1 MSTLSKVD
9 PSTLG
14 WVKAEIDET
23 LKQARL
29 ALETY
34 TENTAD
40 ESKLRFCATYLHQ
53 VLGTL
58 QMVELDGAALLARET
73 EALAESV
80 LSGKTAPE
88 APVIET
94 LIRGILTLPDY
105 LARLQ
110 AGQPD
115 APLRFLP
122 LLNELRDLRGAEPLN
137 QLDLFQPDLD
147 VRPPRV
153 ENAAARLSEP
163 DYAVTTRSL
172 RPAFQAILLNWLR
185 DTGNRRYLDELSTL
199 IERLQQQA
207 PQSLIEQLF
216 WVSRGYLDA
225 LASGAVAINNDRKR
239 LLARLEQQLKK
250 IAIGSDR
257 SLLRNTSEALV
268 KSMLFEVGQAHSATR
283 YAAEVRRAFALGALL
298 PGGEEDYGMPTPE
311 AMQSVAEALNKVI
324 EQAQDLLSTYFEQGD
339 VATLE
344 PLITLLHRMS
354 ATLEMLNVDVLKA
367 LVDEIAG
374 LCQQLQRGE
383 LERSESLSLPMA
395 GALLLL
401 ENSTRDIQAIGSG
414 WKQQVGETIASL
426 RQRRAGEP
434 GGDMAGIEIS
444 DTSLTDSEFKQLVAA
459 VGGEIRINLGKIEE
473 ALETFAAAPDQTG
486 LLDSVPQHLSQ
497 IQGAL
502 QILGQERAADL
513 VVGANQ
519 HVQSMRDGRMGAD
532 NAILDALAVAVGTIG
547 AYIEGLER
555 DRPNLEALL
564 VSAQNDL
571 TAALTGKRPGSGN
584 PEALLAG
591 IETNLTTWFADH
603 ADRAALSAMKQDL
616 RDIAWLA
623 DSQKQERLGKLC
635 GQMISLLDMVES
647 GDVPAEAEN
656 TLRQSFDALATLAR
670 TQLHA
675 QELARALPRA
685 SSKDKAE
692 AVVAT
697 APAASATPVRNAA
710 IEVEGD
716 DDIIQIFI
724 EDAREMI
731 ALINKTL
738 PDWRADASNRDAL
751 LDLRRAFHTL
761 KGSGR
766 MVGASD
772 IAEFAWSVENMLNK
786 VREGK
791 VAPGETMFDLLH
803 KARDV
808 LPEMVV
814 QLEGG
819 PAPDADVAAL
829 RAMADALAENRP
841 VDAAAL
847 TASAT
852 PRAPDEIPAPA
863 AAPSAASVV
872 AVEELP
878 QLDATL
884 LQIFS
889 NETRGHTESVRSE
902 IEKCREGGIGCQVS
916 ESLVRAAHTL
926 QGSARAVGLKP
937 MAEASAEIEKLLH
950 ACQAHQHP
958 LDDTA
963 SALFERLITA
973 VELLID
979 CLSRGDTRATGLLSE
994 FSSVT
999 QGAHELQTHLAGVE
1013 AGAAPAKP
1021 RAAENVALHPAAP
1034 MPAVAVV
1041 APASTPPPAQNTSE
1055 TVEENLDPEL
1065 LEIFLEEASDIMAA
1079 IEESLT
1085 KWRGNRTDKTSVAEL
1100 KRQLHTLKGGARMAG
1115 AMVMG
1120 NLGHHTESL
1129 LGEIENGRV
1138 NADSGL
1144 MDLMDEVHDALVT
1157 MIDQMQ
1163 DHKPVSTFA
1172 KTSARVLALLGHAPS
1187 VAETP
1192 AAAVEAEA
1200 ATMVEP
1206 PEPEVPVV
1214 KTAPVASVASAV
1226 PAVKHDA
1233 LDVHGDRRLETH
1245 IDRRADGAAAA
1256 AAVPTDVH
1264 AVPPILGMTIGED
1277 SVMAESEAPDAQNN
1291 RRAAAEID
1299 RRGQIRVRTSLLNNL
1314 VNFAGEVSISRSRM
1328 EQQIFGLR
1336 DNLAELNRNTTRF
1349 RDQIRDL
1356 EIQSESQILARA
1368 QEAASQ
1374 LGEDFD
1380 PLELDRF
1387 SRLQTLSRSLAESL
1401 HDLFTIRS
1409 NLENYA
1415 SQAETVL
1422 QQQARINTELQEG
1435 LMRTRMISFATQGA
1449 RLRHIVRQ
1457 TGRELGKRVD
1467 LELVGAE
1474 VEVDRTVLDRMIG
1487 PFEHMIRNAVDH
1499 GLEDEAERKHAGKP
1513 ETGRIRI
1520 QASHEGSEIVIRF
1533 ADDGAGLDIAAIRR
1547 KAIERGLMNSSTN
1560 LSDDELIQFILVAG
1574 FSTAGTVTQ
1583 LSGRGVGMDVVHNEV
1598 KQLGGSITVDTRR
1611 GVGTTFIIRLPL
1623 TLSISQALMVRVS
1636 EQLYAIP
1643 LSSVVNILEV
1653 PVDQLNSIQ
1662 MGRRPLLNWQD
1673 QVYPFMHL
1681 AVRLGISPQP
1691 PNGRKVPVLL
1701 GRSGGRQ
1708 VAIQVD
1714 GLAGTREVVIKP
1726 LGPQLAGI
1734 EGLGGATILGDGSVV
1749 LILDVPGLWLTE
1761 EGMHVVRGLH
1771 AETDVTI
1778 PDVADTSPEMVAE
1791 VSVPAPA
1798 RRNAIVMVVDDSI
1811 TVRKVTQR
1819 HLQKR
1824 GIDVLLAKDG
1834 VDAVDQLRDQVPD
1847 VMLVDIEMPR
1857 MDGYELTSRV
1867 RSDSRLKQ
1875 VPIIMITSRAGDKH
1889 RDKALALGV
1898 NEYMTKPYQ
1907 EEELFAR
1914 INSLLPAHLAS

>member
-40 ESKLRFCATYLHQ
+40 ESKLRFCTTYLHQ

-80 LSGKTAPE
+80 LSGKIAPD

-110 AGQPD
+110 FGQPD
-115 APLRFLP
+115 APLRLLP
-122 LLNELRDLRGAEPLN
+122 LLNELRAMRGAEALN

-147 VRPPRV
+147 VRPPQM
-153 ENAAARLSEP
+153 ENAAAKLSEV
-163 DYAVTTRSL
+163 DYALATRSL

-185 DTGNRRYLDELSTL
+185 DTGNRRYLDELSSL

-207 PQSLIEQLF
+207 PLSPVEQLF

-239 LLARLEQQLKK
+239 LLARLERQLTK
-250 IAIGSDR
+250 ISTSSDR
-257 SLLRNTSEALV
+257 SLLRNTAEALT
-268 KSMLFEVGQAHSATR
+268 KSMLFEVGLAHSATR
-283 YAAEVRRAFALGALL
+283 HAAEVRRAFALDVLL
-298 PGGEEDYGMPTPE
+298 PAGEEDYGVPTPE
-311 AMQSVAEALNKVI
+311 AMQSVAEALNKEI
-324 EQAQDLLSTYFEQGD
+324 EQSQDLLSTYFENGD
-339 VATLE
+339 PATLE

-354 ATLEMLNVDVLKA
+354 ATLEMLNVEVLKA

-401 ENSTRDIQAIGSG
+401 ENSTRDIKTPGLS
-414 WKQQVGETIASL
+414 WKKQVDETIAGL
-426 RQRRAGEP
+426 RQRRAGES
-434 GGDMAGIEIS
+434 GADMAGIEIS
-444 DTSLTDSEFKQLVAA
+444 DASLSDSEFKQLVAA
-459 VGGEIRINLGKIEE
+459 VGGEIRVNLGKIEE
-473 ALETFAAAPDQTG
+473 ALETFAAAPEQTG
-486 LLDSVPQHLSQ
+486 LLDPVPQSLNQ

-502 QILGQERAADL
+502 QILGQDRAADL
-513 VVGANQ
+513 VVSANQ
-519 HVQSMRDGRMGAD
+519 HVQNMRDGRMAAD
-532 NAILDALAVAVGTIG
+532 NAILDALAVAVGTVG

-555 DRPNLEALL
+555 DRPNLESLL
-564 VSAQNDL
+564 VSAHNDL
-571 TAALTGKRPGSGN
+571 AAALTGKRPDSGN
-584 PEALLAG
+584 PEALLNG
-591 IETNLTTWFADH
+591 IETSLTAWSADH
-603 ADRAALSAMKQDL
+603 AERAALSGMQQNL

-623 DSQKQERLGKLC
+623 GSQKQERLGKLC
-635 GQMISLLDMVES
+635 EQMISLLDMVDS
-647 GDVPAEAEN
+647 GEVPDEVEF
-656 TLRQSFDALATLAR
+656 TLRQSYDALAALAR
-670 TQLHA
+670 SQLQTQA
-675 QELARALPRA
+675 LAKAPARA
-685 SSKDKAE
+685 SSKDKAD

-697 APAASATPVRNAA
+697 APAAPARNAA

-738 PDWRADASNRDAL
+738 PDWHADPSNRDAL

-772 IAEFAWSVENMLNK
+772 IAEFGWSIENMLNK

-791 VAPGETMFDLLH
+791 VAPSAAMFDLLH
-803 KARDV
+803 RVRDV

-819 PAPDADVAAL
+819 PQPDADVTLL

-841 VDAAAL
+841 VE
-847 TASAT
+847 TASV
-852 PRAPDEIPAPA
+852 PNPVAPA
-863 AAPSAASVV
+863 AAPPAARAEVTASE
-872 AVEELP
+872 APNEELP

-889 NETRGHTESVRSE
+889 NETRGHTQSVRNE
-902 IEKCREGGIGCQVS
+902 LQKCRENGIGCQVS
-916 ESLVRAAHTL
+916 EGLMRAAHTL

-950 ACQAHQHP
+950 GYQAHQHP
-958 LDDTA
+958 LDEPA
-963 SALFERLITA
+963 STLFERLVSA

-979 CLSRGDTRATGLLSE
+979 TLSRGETRTSGLLSE
-994 FSSVT
+994 FSSVA
-999 QGAHELQTHLAGVE
+999 QRAHALQTQLTGSEAATPVKPRAPVVVE
-1013 AGAAPAKP
+1013 AHTPAATSAGAALRPGT
-1021 RAAENVALHPAAP
+1021 H
-1034 MPAVAVV
+1034 
-1041 APASTPPPAQNTSE
+1041 E
-1055 TVEENLDPEL
+1055 TIEENLDPEL
-1065 LEIFLEEASDIMAA
+1065 LEIFLEEATDIMAA

-1085 KWRGNRTDKTSVAEL
+1085 KWRSNRADKASVAEL

-1115 AMVMG
+1115 AMTMG

-1129 LGEIENGRV
+1129 LGETEIGRV
-1138 NADSGL
+1138 EADTEL
-1144 MDLMDEVHDALVT
+1144 MDLLDEVQDALVT
-1157 MIDQMQ
+1157 MIGQMQ
-1163 DHKPVSTFA
+1163 NHKPVSIFA
-1172 KTSARVLALLGHAPS
+1172 STSAKVLARLGHAP
-1187 VAETP
+1187 AP
-1192 AAAVEAEA
+1192 AARAPVGSAPIVEQAV
-1200 ATMVEP
+1200 P
-1206 PEPEVPVV
+1206 PVAGIAPAFAPTDYDAPSTIEHEVP
-1214 KTAPVASVASAV
+1214 
-1226 PAVKHDA
+1226 DA
-1233 LDVHGDRRLETH
+1233 DIG
-1245 IDRRADGAAAA
+1245 RRADAEDMTEAAG
-1256 AAVPTDVH
+1256 T
-1264 AVPPILGMTIGED
+1264 
-1277 SVMAESEAPDAQNN
+1277 
-1291 RRAAAEID
+1291 D
-1299 RRGQIRVRTSLLNNL
+1299 RRGQIRVRTALLNEL
-1314 VNFAGEVSISRSRM
+1314 VNYAGEVSISRSRM

-1336 DNLAELNRNTTRF
+1336 ENLAELNRNTTRF
-1349 RDQIRDL
+1349 RDQIREL

-1368 QEAASQ
+1368 QEVASLQ
-1374 LGEDFD
+1374 GEDFD

-1387 SRLQTLSRSLAESL
+1387 THLQTLSRSLAESL

-1422 QQQARINTELQEG
+1422 IQQARINTELQEG

-1457 TGRELGKRVD
+1457 TARELGKRVE

-1487 PFEHMIRNAVDH
+1487 PFEHMIRNALDH
-1499 GLEDEAERKHAGKP
+1499 GLESEAERKHAGKSV
-1513 ETGRIRI
+1513 TGHIRI

-1547 KAIERGLMNSSTN
+1547 KAIERGLMTSSTN

-1574 FSTAGTVTQ
+1574 FSTASTVTQ

-1653 PVDQLNSIQ
+1653 PVEQLNSIQ
-1662 MGRRPLLNWQD
+1662 MGRRPILNWQD

-1681 AVRLGISPQP
+1681 AVRLGIHPQP
-1691 PNGRKVPVLL
+1691 PAGRKVPVLL

-1726 LGPQLAGI
+1726 LGAQLAGI

-1761 EGMHVVRGLH
+1761 EGLHVVREQQG
-1771 AETDVTI
+1771 E
-1778 PDVADTSPEMVAE
+1778 EMVATAVYE
-1791 VSVPAPA
+1791 VAESGAVVEIKTPAPV

-1819 HLQKR
+1819 HLLKR

-1834 VDAVDQLRDQVPD
+1834 VDAVEQLRDQVPD

-1875 VPIIMITSRAGDKH
+1875 VPIIMITSRAGEKH
-1889 RDKALALGV
+1889 RDKAFALGV

-1907 EEELFAR
+1907 EEELFDR
-1914 INSLLPAHLAS
+1914 INSLLPAHLAF

>member
-58 QMVELDGAALLARET
+58 QMVELDGAALLARES
-73 EALAESV
+73 EALAESI
-80 LSGKTAPE
+80 LSGKLAPD
-88 APVIET
+88 APVIES

-110 AGQPD
+110 FGQPD

-122 LLNELRDLRGAEPLN
+122 LLNELRTLRGAEPLN

-147 VRPPRV
+147 VRAPQM
-153 ENAAARLSEP
+153 ENAAAKLSDG
-163 DYAVTTRSL
+163 DYAVATRSL

-185 DTGNRRYLDELSTL
+185 DTGNRRYLDELSSL

-207 PQSLIEQLF
+207 PQSPVEQLF

-239 LLARLEQQLKK
+239 LLARLERQLSK
-250 IAIGSDR
+250 IATGSDR
-257 SLLRNTSEALV
+257 SLLRNTSEGLT

-283 YAAEVRRAFALGALL
+283 HAAEVRRAFALDVLL

-311 AMQSVAEALNKVI
+311 AMQSVAEALNKEI
-324 EQAQDLLSTYFEQGD
+324 GESQDLLSTYFENGD
-339 VATLE
+339 PATLE

-354 ATLEMLNVDVLKA
+354 ATLEMLNVEVLKA

-395 GALLLL
+395 GAMLLL
-401 ENSTRDIQAIGSG
+401 ENSTRDIKTPGLS
-414 WKQQVGETIASL
+414 WKNQVDETIAGL
-426 RQRRAGEP
+426 RQLRAGEP
-434 GGDMAGIEIS
+434 GGDMSGIEIS
-444 DTSLTDSEFKQLVAA
+444 DTSLSDSEFKQLVAA
-459 VGGEIRINLGKIEE
+459 VGGEIRVNLGKIEE
-473 ALETFAAAPDQTG
+473 ALETFAAAPEQTG
-486 LLDSVPQHLSQ
+486 LLDPVPLSLNQ

-502 QILGQERAADL
+502 QILGQDRAADL
-513 VVGANQ
+513 VVSANQ
-519 HVQSMRDGRMGAD
+519 HVQNMRDGRMAAD
-532 NAILDALAVAVGTIG
+532 NAILDALAVAVGTVG

-555 DRPNLEALL
+555 DRPNLESLL
-564 VSAQNDL
+564 ISAHNDL
-571 TAALTGKRPGSGN
+571 AAALTGKRPESGN
-584 PEALLAG
+584 PEALLNG
-591 IETNLTTWFADH
+591 LETNLTAWSADH
-603 ADRAALSAMKQDL
+603 SDRAALTTMQQNL

-623 DSQKQERLGKLC
+623 GVQKQERLGKLC
-635 GQMISLLDMVES
+635 EQMISLLDMVDS
-647 GDVPAEAEN
+647 GEVPDEAEA
-656 TLRQSFDALATLAR
+656 TLRQSYSALATLAR
-670 TQLHA
+670 SQLQM
-675 QELARALPRA
+675 QELAKAPPRA
-685 SSKDKAE
+685 SSKDKAD
-692 AVVAT
+692 AVAAT
-697 APAASATPVRNAA
+697 VPATSATPARNAA
-710 IEVEGD
+710 IEVDGD

-731 ALINKTL
+731 ALINKSL
-738 PDWRADASNRDAL
+738 PDWHADPANRDAL

-766 MVGASD
+766 MVGASE
-772 IAEFAWSVENMLNK
+772 IAEFGWSMENMLNK

-791 VAPGETMFDLLH
+791 VAPSEEMFDLLYRV
-803 KARDV
+803 RDV
-808 LPEMVV
+808 LPEMVA

-819 PAPDADVAAL
+819 PIPDADVALL
-829 RAMADALAENRP
+829 RAMADALADNRP
-841 VDAAAL
+841 VDAAGL
-847 TASAT
+847 TAPA
-852 PRAPDEIPAPA
+852 PRAPAETSAPA
-863 AAPSAASVV
+863 VASSAASAGFVEEV
-872 AVEELP
+872 AEELP
-878 QLDATL
+878 QMDATL

-889 NETRGHTESVRSE
+889 NETRGHTENVRSE
-902 IEKCREGGIGCQVS
+902 IERCRASELGSQVS

-926 QGSARAVGLKP
+926 QGSARAVGLKH
-937 MAEASAEIEKLLH
+937 MAEASAEVEKLLH
-950 ACQAHQHP
+950 VYQAHQLT
-958 LDDTA
+958 LDEPA
-963 SALFERLITA
+963 SALFDRLVNA
-973 VELLID
+973 VEHLID
-979 CLSRGDTRATGLLSE
+979 SLSRGETRASGLLGE
-994 FSSVT
+994 FSAIA
-999 QGAHELQTHLAGVE
+999 QGARELQAHLTGHEVDVVTSPHGPA
-1013 AGAAPAKP
+1013 AAAPKP
-1021 RAAENVALHPAAP
+1021 APAPVSAPTPVPAVIPAA
-1034 MPAVAVV
+1034 
-1041 APASTPPPAQNTSE
+1041 NTNA
-1055 TVEENLDPEL
+1055 TIEEDLDPEL
-1065 LEIFLEEASDIMAA
+1065 LEIFLEEATDIMAA

-1085 KWRGNRTDKTSVAEL
+1085 KWRSNRSDKASVAEL

-1115 AMVMG
+1115 AMTMG

-1129 LGEIENGRV
+1129 LGEAESGRV
-1138 NADSGL
+1138 DADSEL
-1144 MDLMDEVHDALVT
+1144 MDLLDEVHDALVT
-1157 MIDQMQ
+1157 MIGQMLNQ
-1163 DHKPVSTFA
+1163 KPISVFA
-1172 KTSARVLALLGHAPS
+1172 ATSAKVLARLGHAPAPVTHVS
-1187 VAETP
+1187 TVARPSDTS
-1192 AAAVEAEA
+1192 AVEADTLHEAELPSPFAPTADMATAAEDIEAHDADIGQRPDGEDTAEA
-1200 ATMVEP
+1200 AGT
-1206 PEPEVPVV
+1206 
-1214 KTAPVASVASAV
+1214 
-1226 PAVKHDA
+1226 
-1233 LDVHGDRRLETH
+1233 
-1245 IDRRADGAAAA
+1245 
-1256 AAVPTDVH
+1256 
-1264 AVPPILGMTIGED
+1264 
-1277 SVMAESEAPDAQNN
+1277 
-1291 RRAAAEID
+1291 D
-1299 RRGQIRVRTSLLNNL
+1299 RRGQIRVRTALLNEL
-1314 VNFAGEVSISRSRM
+1314 VNYAGEVSISRSRM

-1336 DNLAELNRNTTRF
+1336 ENLAELNRNTTRF
-1349 RDQIRDL
+1349 RDQIREL
-1356 EIQSESQILARA
+1356 EIQSESQIMARA
-1368 QEAASQ
+1368 QEVASQ

-1387 SRLQTLSRSLAESL
+1387 TTLQTLSRSLAESL

-1422 QQQARINTELQEG
+1422 IQQARINTELQEG

-1457 TGRELGKRVD
+1457 TARELGKRVE
-1467 LELVGAE
+1467 LELIGAE

-1487 PFEHMIRNAVDH
+1487 PFEHMIRNALDH
-1499 GLEDEAERKHAGKP
+1499 GLESEADRKHAGKST
-1513 ETGRIRI
+1513 TGHIRI

-1533 ADDGAGLDIAAIRR
+1533 SDDGAGLDIAAIRR

-1653 PVDQLNSIQ
+1653 PVEQLNSIQ

-1681 AVRLGISPQP
+1681 AVRLGINPLP
-1691 PNGRKVPVLL
+1691 PAGRKVPVLL

-1708 VAIQVD
+1708 VAIQID

-1726 LGPQLAGI
+1726 LGAQLAGI

-1761 EGMHVVRGLH
+1761 EGMHVVR
-1771 AETDVTI
+1771 DVQ
-1778 PDVADTSPEMVAE
+1778 DEEMVATAVRE
-1791 VSVPAPA
+1791 VTEYDTTIEAEVPALV

-1819 HLQKR
+1819 HLLKR

-1834 VDAVDQLRDQVPD
+1834 VDAVEQLRDQVPD

-1867 RSDSRLKQ
+1867 RSESRLKQ
-1875 VPIIMITSRAGDKH
+1875 VPIIMITSRAGEKH
-1889 RDKALALGV
+1889 RDKAFALGV

-1907 EEELFAR
+1907 EDELFAR
-1914 INSLLPAHLAS
+1914 INSLLPAHLASR

>member
-40 ESKLRFCATYLHQ
+40 DSKLRFCTTYLHQ

-80 LSGKTAPE
+80 LNGKIAPD

-110 AGQPD
+110 FGQPD

-122 LLNELRDLRGAEPLN
+122 LLNELRAMRGAEPLN

-147 VRPPRV
+147 VRPPPI
-153 ENAAARLSEP
+153 ENAPPKLSEP
-163 DYAVTTRSL
+163 DYALTTRSL

-199 IERLQQQA
+199 IERLQHEA
-207 PQSLIEQLF
+207 PLSLIELLF

-225 LASGAVAINNDRKR
+225 LASGAVAINNDRKK

-250 IAIGSDR
+250 IATGSDR
-257 SLLRNTSEALV
+257 SLLRNTSEALI
-268 KSMLFEVGQAHSATR
+268 KAMLYEVGQSHSATR
-283 YAAEVRRAFALGALL
+283 HAAMVRRAFALDALL
-298 PGGEEDYGMPTPE
+298 PGGEEDFGVPTPE
-311 AMQSVAEALNKVI
+311 AMQSVAEALNTEI
-324 EQAQDLLSTYFEQGD
+324 GQAQDLLSTYFEQGD
-339 VATLE
+339 SATLE

-354 ATLEMLNVDVLKA
+354 ATLEMLNVEVLKA

-395 GALLLL
+395 GAMLLL
-401 ENSTRDIQAIGSG
+401 ENSTRDIKTPGLS
-414 WKQQVGETIASL
+414 WKKQVDETIAGL
-426 RQRRAGEP
+426 RQLRAGEP
-434 GGDMAGIEIS
+434 SGATAGIEIS
-444 DTSLTDSEFKQLVAA
+444 DTSLSDSEFKQLVAA

-473 ALETFAAAPDQTG
+473 ALETFAATPQQTE
-486 LLDSVPQHLSQ
+486 LLEAVPQSLNQ

-513 VVGANQ
+513 VDSANQ
-519 HVQSMRDGRMGAD
+519 HVQNMRDGRMGVD

-564 VSAQNDL
+564 VSAHHDL
-571 TAALTGKRPGSGN
+571 AAALTGKRPDSGN
-584 PEALLAG
+584 PAALLTG
-591 IETNLTTWFADH
+591 IETNLATWSADH
-603 ADRAALSAMKQDL
+603 SDRAALTAMQQNL

-623 DSQKQERLGKLC
+623 ESQQQERLGKLC
-635 GQMISLLDMVES
+635 AQMISLLDMVDS
-647 GDVPAEAEN
+647 GEVPDEVAA
-656 TLRQSFDALATLAR
+656 TLRQSYDALAALAR
-670 TQLHA
+670 SQLHS
-675 QELARALPRA
+675 QDLAKTAPRA
-685 SSKDKAE
+685 SSKAKAE
-692 AVVAT
+692 AVPTAVPVTPA
-697 APAASATPVRNAA
+697 APARNAA

-738 PDWRADASNRDAL
+738 PDWHADASNRDAL

-772 IAEFAWSVENMLNK
+772 IAEFGWSVENMLNK

-791 VAPGETMFDLLH
+791 ITPSETMFDLLY

-819 PAPDADVAAL
+819 PAPDVDVAAL
-829 RAMADALAENRP
+829 RAMADALADNRP
-841 VDAAAL
+841 IETLAA
-847 TASAT
+847 
-852 PRAPDEIPAPA
+852 PAPA
-863 AAPSAASVV
+863 LDDARDVHPEPASDAAS
-872 AVEELP
+872 EELP
-878 QLDATL
+878 RLDPTL

-902 IEKCREGGIGCQVS
+902 IQKCRDSGMGCQVS
-916 ESLVRAAHTL
+916 ESLLRAAHTL

-937 MAEASAEIEKLLH
+937 MAEASAEVEKLLH

-963 SALFERLITA
+963 SALFDRLIAAVERLI
-973 VELLID
+973 D
-979 CLSRGDTRATGLLSE
+979 SLSRGETRAPDLLHE

-999 QGAHELQTHLAGVE
+999 QEAHEFQTRLTTGETVAVPPKPRVPE
-1013 AGAAPAKP
+1013 SVAAPVV
-1021 RAAENVALHPAAP
+1021 EPA
-1034 MPAVAVV
+1034 PAVVIV
-1041 APASTPPPAQNTSE
+1041 QPVPAPVSVPSASE
-1055 TVEENLDPEL
+1055 TIEENLDPEL
-1065 LEIFLEEASDIMAA
+1065 LEIFLEEATDIMAA

-1085 KWRGNRTDKTSVAEL
+1085 KWRSNRSDKASVAEL

-1115 AMVMG
+1115 AMTMG

-1129 LGEIENGRV
+1129 LGEVENGRV
-1138 NADSGL
+1138 EADTEL
-1144 MDLMDEVHDALVT
+1144 MDLLDEVHDALVT
-1157 MIDQMQ
+1157 MVDQMQ
-1163 DHKPVSTFA
+1163 NHRPVSVFA
-1172 KTSARVLALLGHAPS
+1172 PTSAKVLARLGHAPAPAAPAARAPTPMPAPAPATPAPIVVQAEPEL
-1187 VAETP
+1187 VAEPPTFEPASSELPATTP
-1192 AAAVEAEA
+1192 VIVESEG
-1200 ATMVEP
+1200 P
-1206 PEPEVPVV
+1206 
-1214 KTAPVASVASAV
+1214 
-1226 PAVKHDA
+1226 D
-1233 LDVHGDRRLETH
+1233 TH
-1245 IDRRADGAAAA
+1245 IERRADSEEAAESAAAA
-1256 AAVPTDVH
+1256 
-1264 AVPPILGMTIGED
+1264 
-1277 SVMAESEAPDAQNN
+1277 
-1291 RRAAAEID
+1291 D
-1299 RRGQIRVRTSLLNNL
+1299 RRGQIRVRTSLLNEL

-1349 RDQIRDL
+1349 RDQIREL

-1368 QEAASQ
+1368 QETISQ

-1387 SRLQTLSRSLAESL
+1387 TNLQTLSRRLAESL

-1422 QQQARINTELQEG
+1422 VQQARINTELQEG

-1457 TGRELGKRVD
+1457 TARELGKHVE
-1467 LELVGAE
+1467 LELVGAD

-1487 PFEHMIRNAVDH
+1487 PFEHMIRNAIDH
-1499 GLEDEAERKHAGKP
+1499 GLESETERKRAGKP
-1513 ETGRIRI
+1513 GTGHIRV

-1547 KAIERGLMNSSTN
+1547 KAIERGLMNASTN

-1574 FSTAGTVTQ
+1574 FSTAGSVTQ

-1636 EQLYAIP
+1636 EQLFAIP

-1653 PVDQLNSIQ
+1653 PVEQLNSIQ

-1673 QVYPFMHL
+1673 QIYPFMHL
-1681 AVRLGISPQP
+1681 AVRLGIQPQP

-1726 LGPQLAGI
+1726 LGSQLAGI

-1761 EGMHVVRGLH
+1761 EGLHVMRDQQVEMGTAEVVEALAEAE
-1771 AETDVTI
+1771 AETPI
-1778 PDVADTSPEMVAE
+1778 AIEA
-1791 VSVPAPA
+1791 PAPV

-1834 VDAVDQLRDQVPD
+1834 VEAVELLRDQVPD

-1867 RSDSRLKQ
+1867 RSDARLKN
-1875 VPIIMITSRAGDKH
+1875 VPIVMITSRAGEKH
-1889 RDKALALGV
+1889 RDKAFALGV

-1907 EEELFAR
+1907 EDELFKR
-1914 INSLLPAHLAS
+1914 INSLLPAHLAF

>member
-1 MSTLSKVD
+1 MSTPSKVD

-29 ALETY
+29 ALEAY

-80 LSGKTAPE
+80 LNGKAAPE

-110 AGQPD
+110 FGQPD
-115 APLRFLP
+115 APLRVLP
-122 LLNELRDLRGAEPLN
+122 LLNELRAMRGAEPLN

-147 VRPPRV
+147 VRPPQM
-153 ENAAARLSEP
+153 ELAAARLSEA
-163 DYAVTTRSL
+163 DYALTTRSL

-185 DTGNRRYLDELSTL
+185 DTGNRRHLDELSTL

-207 PQSLIEQLF
+207 PLALIEQLF

-257 SLLRNTSEALV
+257 SLLRNTSEALI

-283 YAAEVRRAFALGALL
+283 HAAEVRRAFALDDLL
-298 PGGEEDYGMPTPE
+298 PGGEENYDLPTPE
-311 AMQSVAEALNKVI
+311 AMQSVAEALNQDI
-324 EQAQDLLSTYFEQGD
+324 GQAQDLMSSYFEEGD
-339 VATLE
+339 AAILE
-344 PLITLLHRMS
+344 PLITLLHKMS
-354 ATLEMLNVDVLKA
+354 ATLEMLNVEVLKA

-395 GALLLL
+395 GGMLLL
-401 ENSTRDIQAIGSG
+401 ESSMRDIRTPGLT
-414 WKQQVGETIASL
+414 WKQQVDETTAGL
-426 RQRRAGEP
+426 RQLRAGEP
-434 GGDMAGIEIS
+434 ARDVTGIEIS
-444 DTSLTDSEFKQLVAA
+444 DASLSDSEFKQLVAA
-459 VGGEIRINLGKIEE
+459 VGGEIRVNLGKIEE
-473 ALETFAAAPDQTG
+473 ALETFAATPEQTG
-486 LLDSVPQHLSQ
+486 LLEAVPQSLNQ

-502 QILGQERAADL
+502 QILGQDRAADL
-513 VVGANQ
+513 MVGANQ
-519 HVQSMRDGRMGAD
+519 LVTSMHDGRIGAD
-532 NAILDALAVAVGTIG
+532 NAVLDALAVAVGTVG
-547 AYIEGLER
+547 AYIEGLEH
-555 DRPNLEALL
+555 DRPNLELL
-564 VSAQNDL
+564 LLSARTDL
-571 TAALTGKRPGSGN
+571 AAALTGKRPDSGN
-584 PEALLAG
+584 PAALLAS
-591 IETNLTTWFADH
+591 IETNLAAWS
-603 ADRAALSAMKQDL
+603 ADRADRGVLSVLQQDL

-635 GQMISLLDMVES
+635 GQMISLLDMVDS
-647 GDVPAEAEN
+647 GEVTDEIET
-656 TLRQSFDALATLAR
+656 TLLQSYDALAALAR
-670 TQLHA
+670 TQLHS
-675 QELARALPRA
+675 QQLAKAAPRA
-685 SSKDKAE
+685 TSKAKAD
-692 AVVAT
+692 AAMAA
-697 APAASATPVRNAA
+697 APATPSRNAA

-716 DDIIQIFI
+716 EDIIQIFI

-738 PDWRADASNRDAL
+738 PDWHADVSNRDAL

-766 MVGASD
+766 MVGASE
-772 IAEFAWSVENMLNK
+772 IAEFGWSLENMLNR

-791 VAPGETMFDLLH
+791 IAPSEAMFDLLYR
-803 KARDV
+803 ARDV
-808 LPEMVV
+808 LPQMVV

-819 PAPDADVAAL
+819 PATDADIAELQAQ
-829 RAMADALAENRP
+829 AEALADNRAIETVASRKAHAPPMANVSSLPETPAIP
-841 VDAAAL
+841 V
-847 TASAT
+847 
-852 PRAPDEIPAPA
+852 PA
-863 AAPSAASVV
+863 AD
-872 AVEELP
+872 LP
-878 QLDATL
+878 RLDATL

-889 NETRGHTESVRSE
+889 TETREHTENVRSE
-902 IEKCREGGIGCQVS
+902 LEKGRNSEIGSQVS
-916 ESLVRAAHTL
+916 GSLVRAAHTL

-950 ACQAHQHP
+950 VYQAHQHP
-958 LDDTA
+958 LDESA
-963 SALFERLITA
+963 SALFERLVVA
-973 VELLID
+973 VESLID
-979 CLSRGDTRATGLLSE
+979 FLGRGETRAAGLLHE
-994 FSSVT
+994 FSSIV
-999 QGAHELQTHLAGVE
+999 QEAHALQTHLSGTD
-1013 AGAAPAKP
+1013 PATPSVTP
-1021 RAAENVALHPAAP
+1021 RAPGAIAAHTSMPAPAAP
-1034 MPAVAVV
+1034 VKVSTSAPMPGRD
-1041 APASTPPPAQNTSE
+1041 TGE

-1065 LEIFLEEASDIMAA
+1065 LEIFLDEGTDIMAS

-1085 KWRGNRTDKTSVAEL
+1085 KWRGDRADRASVAEL

-1115 AMVMG
+1115 AMIMG
-1120 NLGHHTESL
+1120 DLGHHTESL
-1129 LGEIENGRV
+1129 LGEVESGRV
-1138 NADSGL
+1138 HADTGM
-1144 MDLMDEVHDALVT
+1144 MDLLDEVHDALVT

-1163 DHKPVSTFA
+1163 NHKPVSVFA
-1172 KTSARVLALLGHAPS
+1172 ETTAKVLARLRQEPVVRTPS
-1187 VAETP
+1187 VVVPVGTRPETVANNAP
-1192 AAAVEAEA
+1192 AALK
-1200 ATMVEP
+1200 
-1206 PEPEVPVV
+1206 PVV
-1214 KTAPVASVASAV
+1214 KQAAPAAV
-1226 PAVKHDA
+1226 VEAREADTV
-1233 LDVHGDRRLETH
+1233 
-1245 IDRRADGAAAA
+1245 RRAE
-1256 AAVPTDVH
+1256 
-1264 AVPPILGMTIGED
+1264 GE
-1277 SVMAESEAPDAQNN
+1277 EAI
-1291 RRAAAEID
+1291 EGTGTD
-1299 RRGQIRVRTSLLNNL
+1299 RRGQVRVRTALLNEL
-1314 VNFAGEVSISRSRM
+1314 VNYAGEVSISRSRM

-1336 DNLAELNRNTTRF
+1336 ENLAELNRNTTRF
-1349 RDQIRDL
+1349 RDQIREL
-1356 EIQSESQILARA
+1356 EIQSESQIMARA
-1368 QEAASQ
+1368 QEVASQ

-1387 SRLQTLSRSLAESL
+1387 SGLQTLSRSLAESL

-1422 QQQARINTELQEG
+1422 IQQARINTELQEG

-1457 TGRELGKRVD
+1457 TARELGKRVELD
-1467 LELVGAE
+1467 LIGTE

-1487 PFEHMIRNAVDH
+1487 PFEHMIRNALGH
-1499 GLEDEAERKHAGKP
+1499 GLESEAERKRAGKS
-1513 ETGRIRI
+1513 EIGHIRI

-1547 KAIERGLMNSSTN
+1547 KAIERGLMNASTN

-1574 FSTAGTVTQ
+1574 FSTATTVTQ

-1611 GVGTTFIIRLPL
+1611 GVGTSFIIRLPL

-1681 AVRLGISPQP
+1681 AVRLGIQP
-1691 PNGRKVPVLL
+1691 HPPAGRKVPVLL

-1726 LGPQLAGI
+1726 LGAQLAGI

-1761 EGMHVVRGLH
+1761 EGMHVVRDLKGEGMIGTAVQKAAEPH
-1771 AETDVTI
+1771 AAFEIEAT
-1778 PDVADTSPEMVAE
+1778 
-1791 VSVPAPA
+1791 APM
-1798 RRNAIVMVVDDSI
+1798 RRNAVVMVVDDSI

-1834 VDAVDQLRDQVPD
+1834 VEAVELLRDQVPD

-1889 RDKALALGV
+1889 RDKAFALGV

-1907 EEELFAR
+1907 EDELFDR
-1914 INSLLPAHLAS
+1914 INFLLPAHLAF

>member
-29 ALETY
+29 ALEAY

-58 QMVELDGAALLARET
+58 QMVELDGAAMLARET

-80 LSGKTAPE
+80 LNGQVAPD

-110 AGQPD
+110 FGQPD
-115 APLRFLP
+115 APLRVLP
-122 LLNELRDLRGAEPLN
+122 LLNELRAMRGAEPLN

-147 VRPPRV
+147 VRPPPM
-153 ENAAARLSEP
+153 ENAAAKLSEA
-163 DYAVTTRSL
+163 DYALTTRSL

-207 PQSLIEQLF
+207 PLALIEQLF

-250 IAIGSDR
+250 IAINSDR
-257 SLLRNTSEALV
+257 SLLRNTSEALI

-283 YAAEVRRAFALGALL
+283 HAAEVRRAFALEDLL
-298 PGGEEDYGMPTPE
+298 PGSEENYDLPTPE
-311 AMQSVAEALNKVI
+311 AMQSVAEALNQDI
-324 EQAQDLLSTYFEQGD
+324 GQAQDLMSSYFEQGD
-339 VATLE
+339 ATILE
-344 PLITLLHRMS
+344 PLITLLHKMS

-395 GALLLL
+395 GGMLLL
-401 ENSTRDIQAIGSG
+401 ENSMRDIRTPGLS
-414 WKQQVGETIASL
+414 WKQQVDETTAGL
-426 RQRRAGEP
+426 RQLRAGEP
-434 GGDMAGIEIS
+434 ARDLTGIEIS
-444 DTSLTDSEFKQLVAA
+444 DASLSESEFKQLVAA

-473 ALETFAAAPDQTG
+473 ALETFAAAPEQTG
-486 LLDSVPQHLSQ
+486 LLEAVPHSLNQ

-502 QILGQERAADL
+502 QILGQDRAANL
-513 VVGANQ
+513 MVGANQ
-519 HVQSMRDGRMGAD
+519 LVQSMYDGRIDAD
-532 NAILDALAVAVGTIG
+532 NAVLDALAVAVGTVG
-547 AYIEGLER
+547 AYIEGLEH
-555 DRPNLEALL
+555 DRPNLELLL
-564 VSAQNDL
+564 VSARTDL
-571 TAALTGKRPGSGN
+571 AAALTGKRPDSGN
-584 PEALLAG
+584 PEALLAS
-591 IETNLTTWFADH
+591 IETNLAAWSANRD
-603 ADRAALSAMKQDL
+603 DRGVLSVLQQDL
-616 RDIAWLA
+616 RDVAWLA

-635 GQMISLLDMVES
+635 GQMISLLDMVDS
-647 GDVPAEAEN
+647 GEVTDEVEA
-656 TLRQSFDALATLAR
+656 TLRQSYDALAALAR
-670 TQLHA
+670 TQLHS
-675 QELARALPRA
+675 QQLAKAAPRA
-685 SSKDKAE
+685 TSKAKAD
-692 AVVAT
+692 AAMAAAPS
-697 APAASATPVRNAA
+697 APARNAA

-716 DDIIQIFI
+716 EDIIQIFI

-738 PDWRADASNRDAL
+738 PDWHADVSNRDAL

-766 MVGASD
+766 MVGASE
-772 IAEFAWSVENMLNK
+772 IAEFGWSLENMLNR

-791 VAPGETMFDLLH
+791 VAPSEAMFDLLY

-819 PAPDADVAAL
+819 PATDVDIAELQAQ
-829 RAMADALAENRP
+829 AEALADNRP
-841 VDAAAL
+841 IETAASSKTHMSPMAN
-847 TASAT
+847 AS
-852 PRAPDEIPAPA
+852 PLPESPEIPAPVA
-863 AAPSAASVV
+863 DLPS
-872 AVEELP
+872 
-878 QLDATL
+878 LDATL

-889 NETRGHTESVRSE
+889 TETREHTEEVRSE
-902 IEKCREGGIGCQVS
+902 IEKCRTSEIGRQVS
-916 ESLVRAAHTL
+916 EGLARAAHTL

-950 ACQAHQHP
+950 VYQAHQHP
-958 LDDTA
+958 LDESA
-963 SALFERLITA
+963 SALFERLIVA
-973 VELLID
+973 VEHLID
-979 CLSRGDTRATGLLSE
+979 VLGRGETQAAGLLNE
-994 FSSVT
+994 FSSIA
-999 QGAHELQTHLAGVE
+999 QEAHVLQTQMSGMV
-1013 AGAAPAKP
+1013 
-1021 RAAENVALHPAAP
+1021 PAAP
-1034 MPAVAVV
+1034 SEKPHAPGAATEHISMPVPPVPV
-1041 APASTPPPAQNTSE
+1041 TVSTSAPTPARDAGE

-1065 LEIFLEEASDIMAA
+1065 LEIFLEEGTDIMAA

-1085 KWRGNRTDKTSVAEL
+1085 KWRSDRTDRASVAEL

-1115 AMVMG
+1115 AMTMG
-1120 NLGHHTESL
+1120 DLGHHTESL
-1129 LGEIENGRV
+1129 LGEVESGRV
-1138 NADSGL
+1138 HADTGM
-1144 MDLMDEVHDALVT
+1144 MDLLDEVHDALVT

-1163 DHKPVSTFA
+1163 NHKPVSVFA
-1172 KTSARVLALLGHAPS
+1172 ATTAKVLARLGMEPAVRTPS
-1187 VAETP
+1187 V
-1192 AAAVEAEA
+1192 
-1200 ATMVEP
+1200 
-1206 PEPEVPVV
+1206 EVPVDRRHETV
-1214 KTAPVASVASAV
+1214 VNDA
-1226 PAVKHDA
+1226 PAV
-1233 LDVHGDRRLETH
+1233 LEPVETATPEPVVRH
-1245 IDRRADGAAAA
+1245 VAP
-1256 AAVPTDVH
+1256 AAVVEAREADIARRPE
-1264 AVPPILGMTIGED
+1264 GE
-1277 SVMAESEAPDAQNN
+1277 
-1291 RRAAAEID
+1291 EITEGTGTD
-1299 RRGQIRVRTSLLNNL
+1299 RRGQVRVRTALLNEL
-1314 VNFAGEVSISRSRM
+1314 VNYAGEVSISRSRM

-1336 DNLAELNRNTTRF
+1336 ENLAELNRNTTRF
-1349 RDQIRDL
+1349 RDQIREL
-1356 EIQSESQILARA
+1356 EIQSESQIMARA
-1368 QEAASQ
+1368 QEFASQ

-1387 SRLQTLSRSLAESL
+1387 SSLQTLSRSLAESL

-1422 QQQARINTELQEG
+1422 IQQARINTELQEG

-1457 TGRELGKRVD
+1457 TARELGKRVELD
-1467 LELVGAE
+1467 LIGAE

-1487 PFEHMIRNAVDH
+1487 PFEHMIRNALDH
-1499 GLEDEAERKHAGKP
+1499 GLESEAERKRAGKS
-1513 ETGRIRI
+1513 EIGHIRI
-1520 QASHEGSEIVIRF
+1520 QASHEGSEIVLRF

-1547 KAIERGLMNSSTN
+1547 KAIERGLMNASTN

-1574 FSTAGTVTQ
+1574 FSTANKVTQ

-1611 GVGTTFIIRLPL
+1611 GVGTSFIIRLPL

-1681 AVRLGISPQP
+1681 AVRLGIQPQP
-1691 PNGRKVPVLL
+1691 PAGRKVPVLL

-1726 LGPQLAGI
+1726 LGAQLAGI

-1761 EGMHVVRGLH
+1761 EGMHIVRDLQGEEMIGSAVQKG
-1771 AETDVTI
+1771 AEPPI
-1778 PDVADTSPEMVAE
+1778 AAE
-1791 VSVPAPA
+1791 IEAPAPV
-1798 RRNAIVMVVDDSI
+1798 RRNAVVMVVDDSI

-1834 VDAVDQLRDQVPD
+1834 VDAVEQLRDQVPD

-1907 EEELFAR
+1907 EDELFAR
-1914 INSLLPAHLAS
+1914 INSLLPAHLAL

>member
-34 TENTAD
+34 TENPAD
-40 ESKLRFCATYLHQ
+40 ESKLRFCTTYLHQ

-80 LSGKTAPE
+80 LSGKTAPD

-110 AGQPD
+110 FGQPD
-115 APLRFLP
+115 APLRSLP
-122 LLNELRDLRGAEPLN
+122 LINELRAMRGAEALN
-137 QLDLFQPDLD
+137 KLDLFQPDLD
-147 VRPPRV
+147 VRAPQM
-153 ENAAARLSEP
+153 ENAAAKLSEA
-163 DYAVTTRSL
+163 DYAAVTRSL

-185 DTGNRRYLDELSTL
+185 DTGNRRFLDELSSL

-207 PQSLIEQLF
+207 PLPPVEQLF
-216 WVSRGYLDA
+216 WVARGYLDA

-239 LLARLEQQLKK
+239 LLARLERQLTK
-250 IAIGSDR
+250 ISTSSDR
-257 SLLRNTSEALV
+257 SLLRNTSESLT
-268 KSMLFEVGQAHSATR
+268 KSMLFEVGLAHSATSH
-283 YAAEVRRAFALGALL
+283 AAEVRRAFALDALL
-298 PGGEEDYGMPTPE
+298 PVNEEDFGLPTPE
-311 AMQSVAEALNKVI
+311 AMQSVAEALNKEI
-324 EQAQDLLSTYFEQGD
+324 EQSQDLLSTYFENGD
-339 VATLE
+339 PATLE

-354 ATLEMLNVDVLKA
+354 ATLEMLNVEVLKA

-383 LERSESLSLPMA
+383 LERNESLSLPMA

-401 ENSTRDIQAIGSG
+401 ENSTRDIKTPGLS
-414 WKQQVGETIASL
+414 WKKQVDETIADL
-426 RQRRAGEP
+426 RQRRAGV
-434 GGDMAGIEIS
+434 DMAGIEIS
-444 DTSLTDSEFKQLVAA
+444 DTTLSDSEFKQLVAA
-459 VGGEIRINLGKIEE
+459 VGGEIRANLGKIEE
-473 ALETFAAAPDQTG
+473 ALETFAAAPEQTD
-486 LLDSVPQHLSQ
+486 LLDAVPQSLNQ

-502 QILGQERAADL
+502 QILGQDRAADL
-513 VVGANQ
+513 VVDANR
-519 HVQSMRDGRMGAD
+519 HVQNMRDGRMAAD
-532 NAILDALAVAVGTIG
+532 NAILDALAVAVGTVG

-555 DRPNLEALL
+555 DRPHLEALL
-564 VSAQNDL
+564 VSARHDL
-571 TAALTGKRPGSGN
+571 AAALTGKRPDSGD
-584 PEALLAG
+584 PKVLLSG
-591 IETNLTTWFADH
+591 IETNLTAWCADH
-603 ADRAALSAMKQDL
+603 ADRTALSAMQQNL

-623 DSQKQERLGKLC
+623 ASQQQERLGKLC
-635 GQMISLLDMVES
+635 EQLISLLDMVDS
-647 GDVPAEAEN
+647 GEVPDEVET
-656 TLRQSFDALATLAR
+656 TLRQSYDALAALAR
-670 TQLHA
+670 SQLRA
-675 QELARALPRA
+675 QALARAPSRA
-685 SSKDKAE
+685 SSKAKAD

-697 APAASATPVRNAA
+697 APVASTRNAA
-710 IEVEGD
+710 MEVEGD

-738 PDWRADASNRDAL
+738 PDWQADAANRDAL

-766 MVGASD
+766 MVGASE
-772 IAEFAWSVENMLNK
+772 IAEFGWSMENMLNK

-791 VAPGETMFDLLH
+791 VTPSEAMFDLLYRV
-803 KARDV
+803 RDV
-808 LPEMVV
+808 LPEMVA

-819 PAPDADVAAL
+819 PQADADIALL
-829 RAMADALAENRP
+829 RAMADALADNRP
-841 VDAAAL
+841 VETAVASRTDTRVATTPVAAAG
-847 TASAT
+847 
-852 PRAPDEIPAPA
+852 IPAHDGA
-863 AAPSAASVV
+863 D
-872 AVEELP
+872 EELP

-902 IEKCREGGIGCQVS
+902 IQKCRESGISCQVS
-916 ESLVRAAHTL
+916 ASLVRAAHTL

-937 MAEASAEIEKLLH
+937 MAEASAEMEKLLH
-950 ACQAHQHP
+950 FYQAHQHP
-958 LDDTA
+958 LDEPV
-963 SALFERLITA
+963 SALFDRLVNA

-979 CLSRGDTRATGLLSE
+979 TLTRGETRTSGLLNE
-994 FSSVT
+994 FSSVAH
-999 QGAHELQTHLAGVE
+999 GAHELQLHPQGME
-1013 AGAAPAKP
+1013 AAAAPVKP
-1021 RAAENVALHPAAP
+1021 RAPAVVETHIPAAISAAAHV
-1034 MPAVAVV
+1034 PAHVP
-1041 APASTPPPAQNTSE
+1041 APVPAAGTGE
-1055 TVEENLDPEL
+1055 TIEENLDPEL
-1065 LEIFLEEASDIMAA
+1065 LEIFLEEATDIMAA

-1085 KWRGNRTDKTSVAEL
+1085 KWRSNRTDKASVAEL

-1115 AMVMG
+1115 AMTMG

-1129 LGEIENGRV
+1129 LGEAESGRV
-1138 NADSGL
+1138 DADAEL
-1144 MDLMDEVHDALVT
+1144 MDLLDEVQDALVT
-1157 MIDQMQ
+1157 MIGQMQ
-1163 DHKPVSTFA
+1163 NQKPVSVFA
-1172 KTSARVLALLGHAPS
+1172 ATSAKVLARLGHAPI
-1187 VAETP
+1187 VAEEVRSEDESTP
-1192 AAAVEAEA
+1192 AFTLADNEVPGTLEIPAAPGNDVADQDTGRRRAEAED
-1200 ATMVEP
+1200 
-1206 PEPEVPVV
+1206 
-1214 KTAPVASVASAV
+1214 TAEGV
-1226 PAVKHDA
+1226 
-1233 LDVHGDRRLETH
+1233 GT
-1245 IDRRADGAAAA
+1245 
-1256 AAVPTDVH
+1256 
-1264 AVPPILGMTIGED
+1264 
-1277 SVMAESEAPDAQNN
+1277 
-1291 RRAAAEID
+1291 D
-1299 RRGQIRVRTSLLNNL
+1299 RRGQIRVRTALLNEL
-1314 VNFAGEVSISRSRM
+1314 VNHAGEVSISRSRM

-1336 DNLAELNRNTTRF
+1336 ENLAELNRNTTRF
-1349 RDQIRDL
+1349 RDQIREL

-1387 SRLQTLSRSLAESL
+1387 TRLQTLSRSLAESL

-1422 QQQARINTELQEG
+1422 IQQARINTELQEG

-1457 TGRELGKRVD
+1457 TARELGKRVE
-1467 LELVGAE
+1467 LELIGAE

-1487 PFEHMIRNAVDH
+1487 PFEHMIRNALDH
-1499 GLEDEAERKHAGKP
+1499 GLESEAERKHAGKSV
-1513 ETGRIRI
+1513 TGHIRI

-1547 KAIERGLMNSSTN
+1547 KAIERGLMNASTN

-1574 FSTAGTVTQ
+1574 FSTASTVTQ

-1653 PVDQLNSIQ
+1653 PVEQLNSIQ

-1681 AVRLGISPQP
+1681 AVRLGINPQP
-1691 PNGRKVPVLL
+1691 PAGRKVPVLL

-1726 LGPQLAGI
+1726 LGAQLAGI
-1734 EGLGGATILGDGSVV
+1734 EGLAGATILGDGSVV

-1761 EGMHVVRGLH
+1761 EGMHVVRDVRGEEVVASAVRED
-1771 AETDVTI
+1771 AESGAAFAI
-1778 PDVADTSPEMVAE
+1778 E
-1791 VSVPAPA
+1791 APA
-1798 RRNAIVMVVDDSI
+1798 AVRRNAIVMVVDDSI

-1819 HLQKR
+1819 HLVKR

-1834 VDAVDQLRDQVPD
+1834 VDAVEQLRDQVPD

-1867 RSDSRLKQ
+1867 RSDSRLKE

-1889 RDKALALGV
+1889 RDKAFALGV

-1907 EEELFAR
+1907 EDELFAR
-1914 INSLLPAHLAS
+1914 INSLLPAHLASS

>member
-1 MSTLSKVD
+1 MSTLSKID

-29 ALETY
+29 ALEAY

-80 LSGKTAPE
+80 LSGKLAPD
-88 APVIET
+88 AAVIET

-110 AGQPD
+110 FGQPD

-122 LLNELRDLRGAEPLN
+122 LLNELRALRGAEPLN

-147 VRPPRV
+147 VRAPQI
-153 ENAAARLSEP
+153 ENAAPRLTEG
-163 DYAVTTRSL
+163 DYAVATRSL

-185 DTGNRRYLDELSTL
+185 DTGNRRHLDELSSL

-283 YAAEVRRAFALGALL
+283 HAAEVRRAFALDALL
-298 PGGEEDYGMPTPE
+298 PVGEEDFGVPTPE
-311 AMQSVAEALNKVI
+311 AMQSVAEALSKEI
-324 EQAQDLLSTYFEQGD
+324 EQAQDLLSTYFENGD
-339 VATLE
+339 PATLE

-354 ATLEMLNVDVLKA
+354 AALEMLNVEVLKA

-401 ENSTRDIQAIGSG
+401 ESSTRDIKTPGLS
-414 WKQQVGETIASL
+414 WKKHVDETIAGL
-426 RQRRAGEP
+426 RQLRAGEP
-434 GGDMAGIEIS
+434 GGDTAGIEIS
-444 DTSLTDSEFKQLVAA
+444 DATLSDSEFKQLVAA

-486 LLDSVPQHLSQ
+486 LLDAVPQSLNQ

-502 QILGQERAADL
+502 QILGQDRAADL
-513 VVGANQ
+513 VVNANR
-519 HVQSMRDGRMGAD
+519 HVQNMRDGRMAAD
-532 NAILDALAVAVGTIG
+532 NAILDALAVAVGTVG

-564 VSAQNDL
+564 ISAHNDL
-571 TAALTGKRPGSGN
+571 ATALTGKRPDSGN
-584 PEALLAG
+584 PEALLNG
-591 IETNLTTWFADH
+591 IETNLTAWSADH
-603 ADRAALSAMKQDL
+603 ADRAALSGMQQNL

-623 DSQKQERLGKLC
+623 GSQQQERLGKLC
-635 GQMISLLDMVES
+635 EQMISLLDMVDS
-647 GDVPAEAEN
+647 GEVPDQVEA
-656 TLRQSFDALATLAR
+656 TLRQSYDALAALAR
-670 TQLHA
+670 SQLRP
-675 QELARALPRA
+675 QELAKAPPRA
-685 SSKDKAE
+685 SSKDKAD

-697 APAASATPVRNAA
+697 APAAPVRNAA

-731 ALINKTL
+731 ALINKML
-738 PDWRADASNRDAL
+738 PDWHADVSNRDAL

-766 MVGASD
+766 MVGASE
-772 IAEFAWSVENMLNK
+772 IAEFGWSMENMLNK

-791 VAPGETMFDLLH
+791 VAPSEAMFDLLYRV
-803 KARDV
+803 RDV

-819 PAPDADVAAL
+819 PAPDADVALL
-829 RAMADALAENRP
+829 RGMADALADNRP
-841 VDAAAL
+841 VDAAGL
-847 TASAT
+847 TAPVP
-852 PRAPDEIPAPA
+852 PRAPVETPAPV
-863 AAPSAASVV
+863 AAPSAAS
-872 AVEELP
+872 AEAIEELP

-889 NETRGHTESVRSE
+889 NETRGHTENVRSE
-902 IEKCREGGIGCQVS
+902 IEKCRASEIGCQVS
-916 ESLVRAAHTL
+916 EGLVRAAHTL

-937 MAEASAEIEKLLH
+937 MAEASAEVEKLLH
-950 ACQAHQHP
+950 GYQAHQHP
-958 LDDTA
+958 LDEPV
-963 SALFERLITA
+963 SALFDRLVSA

-979 CLSRGDTRATGLLSE
+979 TLSRGETRTSGLLGE
-994 FSSVT
+994 FASVA
-999 QGAHELQTHLAGVE
+999 QGARELQARMTGVE
-1013 AGAAPAKP
+1013 AAAATATARAPVAATPKPASVSAPA
-1021 RAAENVALHPAAP
+1021 PAAS
-1034 MPAVAVV
+1034 A
-1041 APASTPPPAQNTSE
+1041 NE
-1055 TVEENLDPEL
+1055 TIEEDLDPEL
-1065 LEIFLEEASDIMAA
+1065 LEIFLEEATDIMAA

-1085 KWRGNRTDKTSVAEL
+1085 KWRSNRADKASVAEL

-1115 AMVMG
+1115 AMTMG
-1120 NLGHHTESL
+1120 NLGHHAESL
-1129 LGEIENGRV
+1129 LGEAESGRV
-1138 NADSGL
+1138 DADSEL
-1144 MDLMDEVHDALVT
+1144 MDLLDEVHDALVT
-1157 MIDQMQ
+1157 MIGQMQ
-1163 DHKPVSTFA
+1163 NHRPVSVFA
-1172 KTSARVLALLGHAPS
+1172 ATSARVLARLGHAP
-1187 VAETP
+1187 AP
-1192 AAAVEAEA
+1192 APIAAAAIVEEAVLPQAAENPPLRA
-1200 ATMVEP
+1200 LTASDAPATVESGP
-1206 PEPEVPVV
+1206 N
-1214 KTAPVASVASAV
+1214 
-1226 PAVKHDA
+1226 DA
-1233 LDVHGDRRLETH
+1233 GIV
-1245 IDRRADGAAAA
+1245 RRADG
-1256 AAVPTDVH
+1256 
-1264 AVPPILGMTIGED
+1264 ED
-1277 SVMAESEAPDAQNN
+1277 
-1291 RRAAAEID
+1291 AAEGAGTD
-1299 RRGQIRVRTSLLNNL
+1299 RRGQVRVRTALLNEL
-1314 VNFAGEVSISRSRM
+1314 VNYAGEVSISRSRM

-1336 DNLAELNRNTTRF
+1336 ENLAELNRNTTRF

-1368 QEAASQ
+1368 QEVASQ

-1387 SRLQTLSRSLAESL
+1387 TTLQTLSRSLAESL

-1422 QQQARINTELQEG
+1422 IQQARINTELQEG

-1457 TGRELGKRVD
+1457 TARELGKHVE

-1487 PFEHMIRNAVDH
+1487 PFEHMIRNALDH
-1499 GLEDEAERKHAGKP
+1499 GLESETERKRAGKP
-1513 ETGRIRI
+1513 ATGHIRI

-1560 LSDDELIQFILVAG
+1560 LSDDELIQFILIAG

-1653 PVDQLNSIQ
+1653 PIEQLNSIQ

-1681 AVRLGISPQP
+1681 AVRLGIP
-1691 PNGRKVPVLL
+1691 PLPPSGRKVPVLL

-1726 LGPQLAGI
+1726 LGAQLAGI

-1761 EGMHVVRGLH
+1761 EGMHVVRDLQG
-1771 AETDVTI
+1771 E
-1778 PDVADTSPEMVAE
+1778 EMVATAVQE
-1791 VSVPAPA
+1791 VAESGAAFEIEAPA

-1834 VDAVDQLRDQVPD
+1834 VDAVEQLRDQVPD

-1875 VPIIMITSRAGDKH
+1875 VPIIMITSRAGEKH
-1889 RDKALALGV
+1889 RDKAFALGV

-1914 INSLLPAHLAS
+1914 INSLLPAHLAF

>member
-9 PSTLG
+9 PNTLG

-80 LSGKTAPE
+80 LSGKVASD
-88 APVIET
+88 AAVIET

-110 AGQPD
+110 FGQPD

-122 LLNELRDLRGAEPLN
+122 LLNELRALRGVEPLN

-147 VRPPRV
+147 VRPPQM
-153 ENAAARLSEP
+153 ENAAAKLSET
-163 DYAVTTRSL
+163 DYAVTTS
-172 RPAFQAILLNWLR
+172 PV
-185 DTGNRRYLDELSTL
+185 
-199 IERLQQQA
+199 
-207 PQSLIEQLF
+207 EQLF

-283 YAAEVRRAFALGALL
+283 YAAEVRRAFALEALL

-311 AMQSVAEALNKVI
+311 AMQSVAEALNKEI
-324 EQAQDLLSTYFEQGD
+324 EQAQDLLSTYFENGD
-339 VATLE
+339 AATLE

-354 ATLEMLNVDVLKA
+354 ATLEMLNVEVLKA

-383 LERSESLSLPMA
+383 LERSESLSMPMA

-401 ENSTRDIQAIGSG
+401 ENSTRDIKTPGLS
-414 WKQQVGETIASL
+414 WKKQVEETIAGL
-426 RQRRAGEP
+426 RQLRAGET

-473 ALETFAAAPDQTG
+473 ALETFAAAPGQTA
-486 LLDSVPQHLSQ
+486 LLDAVPQSLNQ

-502 QILGQERAADL
+502 QILGQDRAADL
-513 VVGANQ
+513 VVSANQ
-519 HVQSMRDGRMGAD
+519 HVQNMRDGRMAAD
-532 NAILDALAVAVGTIG
+532 NAILDALAVAVGTVG

-564 VSAQNDL
+564 VSAHNDL
-571 TAALTGKRPGSGN
+571 AAALTGKRPDSGN
-584 PEALLAG
+584 PEALLNG
-591 IETNLTTWFADH
+591 IEMNLTAWSADH
-603 ADRAALSAMKQDL
+603 ADRAALSVMQQNL

-623 DSQKQERLGKLC
+623 GSQQQERLFKLC
-635 GQMISLLDMVES
+635 EQMISLLDMVDS
-647 GDVPAEAEN
+647 GELPDEVEA
-656 TLRQSFDALATLAR
+656 TLRQSYNALAALAR
-670 TQLHA
+670 SQLQA
-675 QELARALPRA
+675 QGLAKAPPRA
-685 SSKDKAE
+685 SSKDKAD

-697 APAASATPVRNAA
+697 APAAPARNAA

-738 PDWRADASNRDAL
+738 PDWHADASSRDAL

-772 IAEFAWSVENMLNK
+772 IAEFGWSIENMLNK

-791 VAPGETMFDLLH
+791 IAPSEPMFDLLYRV
-803 KARDV
+803 RDV

-819 PAPDADVAAL
+819 PAPDADVAVL
-829 RAMADALAENRP
+829 RAMADALADNRP
-841 VDAAAL
+841 VESAIVPKTSTPAEATSPALAAVP
-847 TASAT
+847 SSN
-852 PRAPDEIPAPA
+852 APNE
-863 AAPSAASVV
+863 V
-872 AVEELP
+872 LP

-889 NETRGHTESVRSE
+889 SETRGHTESVRSE
-902 IEKCREGGIGCQVS
+902 IQKCRESGVGCQVS
-916 ESLVRAAHTL
+916 ASLLRAAHTL

-950 ACQAHQHP
+950 AYQAHQHP
-958 LDDTA
+958 LDESASTLFDRLDTA
-963 SALFERLITA
+963 I
-973 VELLID
+973 ELLID
-979 CLSRGDTRATGLLSE
+979 TLSRGESWTSGLLSE
-994 FSSVT
+994 FSSVA
-999 QGAHELQTHLAGVE
+999 QGARELQSHLTGVE
-1013 AGAAPAKP
+1013 PATAPLKP
-1021 RAAENVALHPAAP
+1021 RAPEVTELHPPVSATPKPVPIVAP
-1034 MPAVAVV
+1034 VV
-1041 APASTPPPAQNTSE
+1041 APTTAASANE

-1065 LEIFLEEASDIMAA
+1065 LEIFLEEATDIMAA

-1085 KWRGNRTDKTSVAEL
+1085 KWRSNRADKASVAEL

-1115 AMVMG
+1115 AMTMG

-1129 LGEIENGRV
+1129 LGEVEIGRV
-1138 NADSGL
+1138 DADSEL
-1144 MDLMDEVHDALVT
+1144 MDLLDEVHDALVT

-1163 DHKPVSTFA
+1163 NHKPVSVFA
-1172 KTSARVLALLGHAPS
+1172 ETSAKVLVRLGLAP
-1187 VAETP
+1187 AP
-1192 AAAVEAEA
+1192 
-1200 ATMVEP
+1200 
-1206 PEPEVPVV
+1206 
-1214 KTAPVASVASAV
+1214 TAPVSRAPSTVAPTDTEAEPDTHEAPPTFGMTESVAPIMAV
-1226 PAVKHDA
+1226 SETPDTHEAPPTFGKTESEVPIMAVS
-1233 LDVHGDRRLETH
+1233 ETPEVH
-1245 IDRRADGAAAA
+1245 IDRRADGEEAFEAGTAA
-1256 AAVPTDVH
+1256 
-1264 AVPPILGMTIGED
+1264 
-1277 SVMAESEAPDAQNN
+1277 
-1291 RRAAAEID
+1291 D
-1299 RRGQIRVRTSLLNNL
+1299 RRGQIRVRTALLNDL
-1314 VNFAGEVSISRSRM
+1314 VNYAGEVSISRSRM

-1336 DNLAELNRNTTRF
+1336 ENLAELNRNTTRF

-1368 QEAASQ
+1368 QEVASQ

-1387 SRLQTLSRSLAESL
+1387 TSLQTLSRSLAESL

-1422 QQQARINTELQEG
+1422 IQQARINTELQEG

-1457 TGRELGKRVD
+1457 TARELGKRVV

-1487 PFEHMIRNAVDH
+1487 PFEHMIRNALDH
-1499 GLEDEAERKHAGKP
+1499 GIESEAERKHAGKP
-1513 ETGRIRI
+1513 VTGHIRI

-1623 TLSISQALMVRVS
+1623 TLSISQALMVRVN

-1653 PVDQLNSIQ
+1653 PVEQLNSIQ

-1681 AVRLGISPQP
+1681 AVRLGIQP
-1691 PNGRKVPVLL
+1691 LPPAGRKVPVLL

-1726 LGPQLAGI
+1726 LGAQ
-1734 EGLGGATILGDGSVV
+1734 
-1749 LILDVPGLWLTE
+1749 
-1761 EGMHVVRGLH
+1761 
-1771 AETDVTI
+1771 
-1778 PDVADTSPEMVAE
+1778 
-1791 VSVPAPA
+1791 
-1798 RRNAIVMVVDDSI
+1798 
-1811 TVRKVTQR
+1811 
-1819 HLQKR
+1819 
-1824 GIDVLLAKDG
+1824 
-1834 VDAVDQLRDQVPD
+1834 
-1847 VMLVDIEMPR
+1847 
-1857 MDGYELTSRV
+1857 
-1867 RSDSRLKQ
+1867 
-1875 VPIIMITSRAGDKH
+1875 
-1889 RDKALALGV
+1889 
-1898 NEYMTKPYQ
+1898 
-1907 EEELFAR
+1907 
-1914 INSLLPAHLAS
+1914 

>member
-58 QMVELDGAALLARET
+58 QMVELDGAAMLARET
-73 EALAESV
+73 EALAESI
-80 LSGKTAPE
+80 LNGKLAPD

-110 AGQPD
+110 FGQPD
-115 APLRFLP
+115 APLRLLP
-122 LLNELRDLRGAEPLN
+122 LLNELRSLRGAELLN

-147 VRPPRV
+147 VRAPQI
-153 ENAAARLSEP
+153 EHAAAKLSEG
-163 DYAVTTRSL
+163 DYAVATRSL

-185 DTGNRRYLDELSTL
+185 DTGNRRYLDELSSL

-207 PQSLIEQLF
+207 PQPLIAQLF
-216 WVSRGYLDA
+216 WVSRGYFDA

-250 IAIGSDR
+250 IAVGSDR
-257 SLLRNTSEALV
+257 SLLRNTSEALI
-268 KSMLFEVGQAHSATR
+268 KAMLFEVGQAHSATR
-283 YAAEVRRAFALGALL
+283 YAAEVRRAFALDSLL
-298 PGGEEDYGMPTPE
+298 PGGEENYGLPTPE
-311 AMQSVAEALNKVI
+311 AMQSVADALNKEI
-324 EQAQDLLSTYFEQGD
+324 EQSQDFLSTYFENGD
-339 VATLE
+339 PATLE

-354 ATLEMLNVDVLKA
+354 ATLEMLNVEVLKA

-395 GALLLL
+395 GAMLLL
-401 ENSTRDIQAIGSG
+401 ESSTRDIKTPDSS
-414 WKQQVGETIASL
+414 WKKQVDETIAGL
-426 RQRRAGEP
+426 RQLRAGEP
-434 GGDMAGIEIS
+434 VGDTAGIEIS
-444 DTSLTDSEFKQLVAA
+444 DASLTDSEFKQLVAA
-459 VGGEIRINLGKIEE
+459 VGGEIRGNLGKIEE
-473 ALETFAAAPDQTG
+473 ALETFAASPEQTS
-486 LLDSVPQHLSQ
+486 LLDTVPHFLNQ

-513 VVGANQ
+513 VVSTNQ
-519 HVQSMRDGRMGAD
+519 LVQSMHDGQIIAD
-532 NAILDALAVAVGTIG
+532 STILDALAVAVGTIG
-547 AYIEGLER
+547 AYVEGLER
-555 DRPNLEALL
+555 DRPNLELLL
-564 VSAQNDL
+564 VSANSDL
-571 TAALTGKRPGSGN
+571 AASLTGKRPDSGS
-584 PEALLAG
+584 PDVLLSG
-591 IETNLTTWFADH
+591 IETSLTAWSADH
-603 ADRAALSAMKQDL
+603 ADRDSISAMQQNL

-623 DSQKQERLGKLC
+623 GSQKQEHLGQLC
-635 GQMISLLDMVES
+635 EQMISLLELATSGEVTDEVE
-647 GDVPAEAEN
+647 A
-656 TLRQSFDALATLAR
+656 TLRQSYDALAALAR
-670 TQLHA
+670 SQLQA
-675 QELARALPRA
+675 QALAKAPPRVTI
-685 SSKDKAE
+685 KADT
-692 AVVAT
+692 AT
-697 APAASATPVRNAA
+697 TAAAPVKPAAPARNA
-710 IEVEGD
+710 VFDDDGD
-716 DDIIQIFI
+716 DDIINIFI

-731 ALINKTL
+731 ALINKSL
-738 PDWRADASNRDAL
+738 PDWHADVSNRDAL

-766 MVGASD
+766 MVGASV
-772 IAEFAWSVENMLNK
+772 IAEFGWSLENMLNK

-791 VAPGETMFDLLH
+791 VAPSEEMFDLLY
-803 KARDV
+803 KVRDV
-808 LPEMVV
+808 LPEMVA

-819 PAPDADVAAL
+819 PDPVVDAEAL
-829 RAMADALAENRP
+829 RAVADALAENRP
-841 VDAAAL
+841 VE
-847 TASAT
+847 TAV
-852 PRAPDEIPAPA
+852 APKKTV
-863 AAPSAASVV
+863 PSAATATTVMPAEV
-872 AVEELP
+872 PRGEAAGEELP

-889 NETRGHTESVRSE
+889 SETRGHIENVRNEIEMCRTSE
-902 IEKCREGGIGCQVS
+902 IGAQVS
-916 ESLVRAAHTL
+916 SSLIRAAHTL

-937 MAEASAEIEKLLH
+937 MAEASAEVEKLLH
-950 ACQAHQHP
+950 SCQAHQHP
-958 LDDTA
+958 VDDA
-963 SALFERLITA
+963 VSALLDRLISA
-973 VELLID
+973 VEQLID
-979 CLSRGDTRATGLLSE
+979 SLSRGDTRAPGPLKE
-994 FSSVT
+994 FSSVA
-999 QGAHELQTHLAGVE
+999 QHAHEMQARMSGAE
-1013 AGAAPAKP
+1013 AGIGPVTPQAPVV
-1021 RAAENVALHPAAP
+1021 AEVQ
-1034 MPAVAVV
+1034 
-1041 APASTPPPAQNTSE
+1041 APASKPVKPVVSVSAPEPAMAAND
-1055 TVEENLDPEL
+1055 TVEENLDAEL
-1065 LEIFLEEASDIMAA
+1065 LEIFLEEATDIMAA

-1085 KWRGNRTDKTSVAEL
+1085 KWRSNRSDRASVAEL

-1115 AMVMG
+1115 AMTMG

-1129 LGEIENGRV
+1129 LGEAESGRV
-1138 NADSGL
+1138 NADSEL
-1144 MDLMDEVHDALVT
+1144 MDLLDEVHDALVT
-1157 MIDQMQ
+1157 MIGQMQ
-1163 DHKPVSTFA
+1163 NQKPVSVFA
-1172 KTSARVLALLGHAPS
+1172 ATSAKVLARLGHAPAPTPRDVTS
-1187 VAETP
+1187 MVAEAVSSEEYAQQAGTGS
-1192 AAAVEAEA
+1192 AALI
-1200 ATMVEP
+1200 
-1206 PEPEVPVV
+1206 
-1214 KTAPVASVASAV
+1214 APMEEERDTDIS
-1226 PAVKHDA
+1226 
-1233 LDVHGDRRLETH
+1233 
-1245 IDRRADGAAAA
+1245 RRAEVEDTTEGAG
-1256 AAVPTDVH
+1256 T
-1264 AVPPILGMTIGED
+1264 
-1277 SVMAESEAPDAQNN
+1277 
-1291 RRAAAEID
+1291 D
-1299 RRGQIRVRTSLLNNL
+1299 RRGQIRVRTALLNEL
-1314 VNFAGEVSISRSRM
+1314 VNYAGEVSISRSRM

-1336 DNLAELNRNTTRF
+1336 ENLAELNRNTTRF

-1368 QEAASQ
+1368 QEVASQ

-1387 SRLQTLSRSLAESL
+1387 TSLQTLSRSLAESL

-1422 QQQARINTELQEG
+1422 IQQARINTELQEG

-1457 TGRELGKRVD
+1457 TARELGKRVELD
-1467 LELVGAE
+1467 LVGAE

-1487 PFEHMIRNAVDH
+1487 PFEHMIRNSLDH
-1499 GLEDEAERKHAGKP
+1499 GLESEADRKHAGKSAI
-1513 ETGRIRI
+1513 GHIRI

-1574 FSTAGTVTQ
+1574 FSTADSVTQ

-1653 PVDQLNSIQ
+1653 PVEQLNSIQ
-1662 MGRRPLLNWQD
+1662 MGRRPLLNWQE

-1681 AVRLGISPQP
+1681 AVRLGIQPQP
-1691 PNGRKVPVLL
+1691 PAGRKVPVLL

-1726 LGPQLAGI
+1726 LGAQLAGI

-1761 EGMHVVRGLH
+1761 EGMHVVRDLQS
-1771 AETDVTI
+1771 E
-1778 PDVADTSPEMVAE
+1778 EMVATAVHE
-1791 VSVPAPA
+1791 AAGSDAVIGIKTAAPV
-1798 RRNAIVMVVDDSI
+1798 RRNAVVMVVDDSI

-1819 HLQKR
+1819 FLMKR

-1834 VDAVDQLRDQVPD
+1834 VDAVDQLRDQIPD

-1889 RDKALALGV
+1889 RDKAFALGV

-1907 EEELFAR
+1907 EDELFAR
-1914 INSLLPAHLAS
+1914 INSLLPAHLALG

>member
-80 LSGKTAPE
+80 LSGKVAPD
-88 APVIET
+88 APVIES

-110 AGQPD
+110 FGQPD

-122 LLNELRDLRGAEPLN
+122 LLNELRALRGAEPLN

-147 VRPPRV
+147 VRAPQM
-153 ENAAARLSEP
+153 ENAAAKLTEG
-163 DYAVTTRSL
+163 DYAVATRSL

-185 DTGNRRYLDELSTL
+185 DTGNRRHLDELSSL

-283 YAAEVRRAFALGALL
+283 HAAEVRRAFALDALL
-298 PGGEEDYGMPTPE
+298 PVGEEDFGVPTPE
-311 AMQSVAEALNKVI
+311 AMQSVAEALNREI
-324 EQAQDLLSTYFEQGD
+324 EQSQDLLSTYFENGD
-339 VATLE
+339 ATTLE

-354 ATLEMLNVDVLKA
+354 ATLEMLNVEVLKA

-401 ENSTRDIQAIGSG
+401 ENSTRDIKTPGLS
-414 WKQQVGETIASL
+414 WKKHVDETIAGL
-426 RQRRAGEP
+426 RRLRAGEP
-434 GGDMAGIEIS
+434 GGGVAGIEIS
-444 DTSLTDSEFKQLVAA
+444 DTSLSDSEFKQLVAA
-459 VGGEIRINLGKIEE
+459 VGGEIRTNLGKIEE
-473 ALETFAAAPDQTG
+473 ALETFAAAPEQTG
-486 LLDSVPQHLSQ
+486 LLDAVPLSLNQ

-502 QILGQERAADL
+502 QILGQDRAADL
-513 VVGANQ
+513 VVSANR
-519 HVQSMRDGRMGAD
+519 HVQNMRDGRMAAD
-532 NAILDALAVAVGTIG
+532 NAILDALAVAVGTVG

-564 VSAQNDL
+564 VSAHNDL
-571 TAALTGKRPGSGN
+571 AAALTGKRPDSGN
-584 PEALLAG
+584 PEALLNG
-591 IETNLTTWFADH
+591 IETNLTAWSADH
-603 ADRAALSAMKQDL
+603 ADRAALSGMQQNL

-623 DSQKQERLGKLC
+623 GSQQQARLGKLC
-635 GQMISLLDMVES
+635 EQMISLLDMVDS
-647 GDVPAEAEN
+647 GEVPDEVEA
-656 TLRQSFDALATLAR
+656 TLRQSYDALAALAR
-670 TQLHA
+670 SQLRP
-675 QELARALPRA
+675 QELAKAPPRA
-685 SSKDKAE
+685 SSKDKAD

-697 APAASATPVRNAA
+697 APAAPARNAA

-731 ALINKTL
+731 ALINKML
-738 PDWRADASNRDAL
+738 PDWHADVSSRDAL

-766 MVGASD
+766 MVGASE
-772 IAEFAWSVENMLNK
+772 IAEFGWSMENMLNK

-791 VAPGETMFDLLH
+791 VAPSEAMFDLLYRV
-803 KARDV
+803 RDV

-819 PAPDADVAAL
+819 PAPDADVALL
-829 RAMADALAENRP
+829 RAMADALADNRP
-841 VDAAAL
+841 VDAAGL
-847 TASAT
+847 TASAP
-852 PRAPDEIPAPA
+852 PRAPVEAPVPV
-863 AAPSAASVV
+863 AAPSAVSVEV
-872 AVEELP
+872 AEELP

-889 NETRGHTESVRSE
+889 SETRGHTGNVRSE
-902 IEKCREGGIGCQVS
+902 IEKCRASEIGCQVS
-916 ESLVRAAHTL
+916 EGLVRAAHTL

-937 MAEASAEIEKLLH
+937 MAEASAEVEKLLH
-950 ACQAHQHP
+950 GYQAHQHP
-958 LDDTA
+958 LDEPV
-963 SALFERLITA
+963 SALFDRLVGA

-979 CLSRGDTRATGLLSE
+979 TLSRGETRAPGLLGE
-994 FSSVT
+994 FASVA
-999 QGAHELQTHLAGVE
+999 QGARELQPHPAGTE
-1013 AGAAPAKP
+1013 AAAATAAPRAPLSATPKP
-1021 RAAENVALHPAAP
+1021 AP
-1034 MPAVAVV
+1034 VSAPVAVAN
-1041 APASTPPPAQNTSE
+1041 ANE
-1055 TVEENLDPEL
+1055 TIEEILDPEL
-1065 LEIFLEEASDIMAA
+1065 LEIFLEEATDIMAA

-1085 KWRGNRTDKTSVAEL
+1085 KWRSNRADKASVAEL

-1115 AMVMG
+1115 AMTMG

-1129 LGEIENGRV
+1129 LGEAENGRV
-1138 NADSGL
+1138 DADSEL
-1144 MDLMDEVHDALVT
+1144 MDLLDEVHDALVT
-1157 MIDQMQ
+1157 MIGQMQ
-1163 DHKPVSTFA
+1163 NDRPVSVFA
-1172 KTSARVLALLGHAPS
+1172 TTSAKVLARLGQAP
-1187 VAETP
+1187 AP
-1192 AAAVEAEA
+1192 AARAAIAAAPAFAPTVSDAPATAENAV
-1200 ATMVEP
+1200 
-1206 PEPEVPVV
+1206 
-1214 KTAPVASVASAV
+1214 
-1226 PAVKHDA
+1226 HD
-1233 LDVHGDRRLETH
+1233 LDIG
-1245 IDRRADGAAAA
+1245 RRADG
-1256 AAVPTDVH
+1256 
-1264 AVPPILGMTIGED
+1264 ED
-1277 SVMAESEAPDAQNN
+1277 TAEGAGT
-1291 RRAAAEID
+1291 D
-1299 RRGQIRVRTSLLNNL
+1299 RRGQIRVRTALLNEL
-1314 VNFAGEVSISRSRM
+1314 VNYAGEVSISRSRM

-1336 DNLAELNRNTTRF
+1336 ENLAELNRNTTRF
-1349 RDQIRDL
+1349 RDQIREL

-1368 QEAASQ
+1368 QEVASH

-1387 SRLQTLSRSLAESL
+1387 SSLQTLSRSLAESL

-1422 QQQARINTELQEG
+1422 IQQARINTELQEG

-1457 TGRELGKRVD
+1457 TARELGKRVE

-1487 PFEHMIRNAVDH
+1487 PFEHMIRNALDH
-1499 GLEDEAERKHAGKP
+1499 GLESEAERKHAGKP
-1513 ETGRIRI
+1513 VTGHIRV

-1547 KAIERGLMNSSTN
+1547 KAIERGLMTSSTN

-1574 FSTAGTVTQ
+1574 FSTATTVTQ

-1636 EQLYAIP
+1636 EQLFAIP

-1653 PVDQLNSIQ
+1653 PVEQLNSIQ

-1681 AVRLGISPQP
+1681 AVRLGIPPQP
-1691 PNGRKVPVLL
+1691 PAGRKVPVLL

-1726 LGPQLAGI
+1726 LGAQLAGI

-1761 EGMHVVRGLH
+1761 EGMHVVRDLQG
-1771 AETDVTI
+1771 EEV
-1778 PDVADTSPEMVAE
+1778 VATAVHEVAE
-1791 VSVPAPA
+1791 AGAAFEIEAPA

-1834 VDAVDQLRDQVPD
+1834 VDAVEQLRDQVPD

-1875 VPIIMITSRAGDKH
+1875 VPIIMITSRAGEKH
-1889 RDKALALGV
+1889 RDKAFALGV

-1914 INSLLPAHLAS
+1914 INSLLPAHLAF

>member
-40 ESKLRFCATYLHQ
+40 DSKLRFCTTYLHQ

-80 LSGKTAPE
+80 LSGKTEPA
-88 APVIET
+88 AAVIET

-110 AGQPD
+110 FGQPD

-122 LLNELRDLRGAEPLN
+122 LLNELRALRGAEPLN

-147 VRPPRV
+147 VRPPQI
-153 ENAAARLSEP
+153 EGALAKLSEP
-163 DYAVTTRSL
+163 DYAQTARAL

-185 DTGNRRYLDELSTL
+185 DTGNRRYLDELSSL

-207 PQSLIEQLF
+207 PQPPVEQLF

-239 LLARLEQQLKK
+239 LLARLERQLTK
-250 IAIGSDR
+250 ISTSGDR

-283 YAAEVRRAFALGALL
+283 DAAEVRRAFALDALL
-298 PGGEEDYGMPTPE
+298 PGGEEDYGVPTPE
-311 AMQSVAEALNKVI
+311 AMQSVAEALNKEI
-324 EQAQDLLSTYFEQGD
+324 EQAQDLLSSYFEQGD
-339 VATLE
+339 SATLE

-354 ATLEMLNVDVLKA
+354 ATLEMLNVEVLKA

-383 LERSESLSLPMA
+383 LERGESLSLPMA

-401 ENSTRDIQAIGSG
+401 ENSTRDIKTPGLS
-414 WKQQVGETIASL
+414 WKKQVDETIAGL
-426 RQRRAGEP
+426 RQLRAGEP
-434 GGDMAGIEIS
+434 TGEMAGIEIS

-459 VGGEIRINLGKIEE
+459 VGGEIRINLGRIEE
-473 ALETFAAAPDQTG
+473 ALETFAAAPEQTE
-486 LLDSVPQHLSQ
+486 LLEAVPHSLNQ

-513 VVGANQ
+513 VVRANH
-519 HVQSMRDGRMGAD
+519 HVQAMRDGRMGTD

-564 VSAQNDL
+564 ASAQHDL
-571 TAALTGKRPGSGN
+571 AAALTGKRPESGN
-584 PEALLAG
+584 PATLLSA
-591 IETNLTTWFADH
+591 IETNLATWSADH
-603 ADRAALSAMKQDL
+603 AEHAALSALQQDL

-623 DSQKQERLGKLC
+623 NSQKQERLGKLC
-635 GQMISLLDMVES
+635 AQMISLLDMVDS
-647 GDVPAEAEN
+647 GEVSDEVEA
-656 TLRQSFDALATLAR
+656 TLRQSYDALTALAR
-670 TQLHA
+670 SQLHS
-675 QELARALPRA
+675 QELAKAAPRA
-685 SSKDKAE
+685 SSKTKAE
-692 AVVAT
+692 AVPAAIPVAPT
-697 APAASATPVRNAA
+697 APARNAA

-731 ALINKTL
+731 ALINKSL
-738 PDWRADASNRDAL
+738 PDWHADPANRDAL

-766 MVGASD
+766 MVGASE
-772 IAEFAWSVENMLNK
+772 IAEFGWSMENMLNK

-791 VAPGETMFDLLH
+791 AAPSGAMFDLLY
-803 KARDV
+803 RVREV

-814 QLEGG
+814 ELEGG
-819 PAPDADVAAL
+819 PAPDADIVLL
-829 RAMADALAENRP
+829 RAMADALADNRP
-841 VDAAAL
+841 ADAAAL
-847 TASAT
+847 TASAPSRASAET
-852 PRAPDEIPAPA
+852 PATVEMPTPVV
-863 AAPSAASVV
+863 APSALSVEV
-872 AVEELP
+872 TEELP

-889 NETRGHTESVRSE
+889 NETRGHIENVRSE
-902 IEKCREGGIGCQVS
+902 IEKCRASEIGCQVS
-916 ESLVRAAHTL
+916 EGLVRAAHTL

-937 MAEASAEIEKLLH
+937 MAEASAEVEKLLH
-950 ACQAHQHP
+950 VYQAHQHP
-958 LDDTA
+958 LDEPV
-963 SALFERLITA
+963 SALFDRLVNA
-973 VELLID
+973 VEQLID
-979 CLSRGDTRATGLLSE
+979 TLGRGETRTSGLLSE
-994 FSSVT
+994 FSSIAH
-999 QGAHELQTHLAGVE
+999 GAHDFQTRMTGGEALAPLAVARAPE
-1013 AGAAPAKP
+1013 VTDARASVTATPKSVSDSVPAPA
-1021 RAAENVALHPAAP
+1021 ASAP
-1034 MPAVAVV
+1034 
-1041 APASTPPPAQNTSE
+1041 E

-1065 LEIFLEEASDIMAA
+1065 LEIFLEEATDIMAA

-1085 KWRGNRTDKTSVAEL
+1085 KWRSNRADKASVEEL

-1115 AMVMG
+1115 AMTMG

-1129 LGEIENGRV
+1129 LGEAESGRV
-1138 NADSGL
+1138 DADAEL
-1144 MDLMDEVHDALVT
+1144 MDLLDEVHDALVT
-1157 MIDQMQ
+1157 MIGQMQ
-1163 DHKPVSTFA
+1163 NHKPVSVFTT
-1172 KTSARVLALLGHAPS
+1172 TSNKVLARLGHAPAP
-1187 VAETP
+1187 VVRPP
-1192 AAAVEAEA
+1192 AAVAPTRVETAIAPADEN
-1200 ATMVEP
+1200 P
-1206 PEPEVPVV
+1206 PAYALTVSDVP
-1214 KTAPVASVASAV
+1214 TADDNDV
-1226 PAVKHDA
+1226 PNADIV
-1233 LDVHGDRRLETH
+1233 
-1245 IDRRADGAAAA
+1245 RRADSEDVADVADVAEGAG
-1256 AAVPTDVH
+1256 T
-1264 AVPPILGMTIGED
+1264 
-1277 SVMAESEAPDAQNN
+1277 
-1291 RRAAAEID
+1291 D
-1299 RRGQIRVRTSLLNNL
+1299 RRGQVRVRTALLNEL
-1314 VNFAGEVSISRSRM
+1314 VNYAGEVSISRSRM

-1336 DNLAELNRNTTRF
+1336 ENLAELNRNTTRF

-1356 EIQSESQILARA
+1356 EIQSESQIMARA
-1368 QEAASQ
+1368 QEVASQ

-1387 SRLQTLSRSLAESL
+1387 THLQTLSRSLAESL

-1422 QQQARINTELQEG
+1422 IQQARINTELQEG

-1457 TGRELGKRVD
+1457 TARELGKHVELD
-1467 LELVGAE
+1467 LVGAE
-1474 VEVDRTVLDRMIG
+1474 VEVDRTVLDRMVG
-1487 PFEHMIRNAVDH
+1487 PFEHMIRNALDH
-1499 GLEDEAERKHAGKP
+1499 GLESEVERKRAGKSA
-1513 ETGRIRI
+1513 TGHIRI

-1574 FSTAGTVTQ
+1574 FSTATTVTQ

-1623 TLSISQALMVRVS
+1623 TLSISQALMVRVN

-1653 PVDQLNSIQ
+1653 PVEQLNSIQ

-1681 AVRLGISPQP
+1681 AVRLGLHPLP
-1691 PNGRKVPVLL
+1691 PAGRKVPVLL

-1726 LGPQLAGI
+1726 LGAQLAGI

-1761 EGMHVVRGLH
+1761 EGMHVVREQQGEEMVATAVEEV
-1771 AETDVTI
+1771 AETDAVI
-1778 PDVADTSPEMVAE
+1778 EIQ
-1791 VSVPAPA
+1791 APA
-1798 RRNAIVMVVDDSI
+1798 AVRRNAIVMVVDDSI

-1834 VDAVDQLRDQVPD
+1834 VDAVEQLRDQVPD

-1875 VPIIMITSRAGDKH
+1875 VPIIMITSRAGEKH
-1889 RDKALALGV
+1889 RDKAFALGV

-1914 INSLLPAHLAS
+1914 INSLLPAHLAF

>member
-29 ALETY
+29 ALEAY

-73 EALAESV
+73 ETLAESV
-80 LSGKTAPE
+80 LNGKVAPE
-88 APVIET
+88 APVIEA

-110 AGQPD
+110 FGQPD
-115 APLRFLP
+115 APLRVLP
-122 LLNELRDLRGAEPLN
+122 LLNELRAMHGAEPLN

-147 VRPPRV
+147 VRPPQAAQ
-153 ENAAARLSEP
+153 AAAKLSEA
-163 DYAVTTRSL
+163 DYAVSTRSL

-185 DTGNRRYLDELSTL
+185 DTGNRSHLDELSTL

-207 PQSLIEQLF
+207 PLALIEQLF

-250 IAIGSDR
+250 IAINSDR
-257 SLLRNTSEALV
+257 NLLRNTSEALI

-283 YAAEVRRAFALGALL
+283 HAAEVRRAFALDALL
-298 PGGEEDYGMPTPE
+298 PGGEENYDLPTPE
-311 AMQSVAEALNKVI
+311 AMQSVAEALNQDI
-324 EQAQDLLSTYFEQGD
+324 GQAQDLMSSYFEQGD
-339 VATLE
+339 AEILE
-344 PLITLLHRMS
+344 PLITLLHKMS

-383 LERSESLSLPMA
+383 LERNESLSLPMA
-395 GALLLL
+395 GGMLLL
-401 ENSTRDIQAIGSG
+401 ENSTRDIRTPGLS
-414 WKQQVGETIASL
+414 WKQQVDEATAGL
-426 RQRRAGEP
+426 RQLRAGEP
-434 GGDMAGIEIS
+434 ARDMTGIEIS
-444 DTSLTDSEFKQLVAA
+444 DASLSDSEFKQLVSA
-459 VGGEIRINLGKIEE
+459 VGGEIRVNLGIIEE
-473 ALETFAAAPDQTG
+473 ALETFAAMPEQTG
-486 LLDSVPQHLSQ
+486 LLDAVPQSLNQ

-502 QILGQERAADL
+502 QILGQDRAADL
-513 VVGANQ
+513 MVGANQ
-519 HVQSMRDGRMGAD
+519 LVMSMHDGRIGAD
-532 NAILDALAVAVGTIG
+532 NAVLDALAVAVGTIG
-547 AYIEGLER
+547 AYIEGLEH
-555 DRPNLEALL
+555 DRPNLELLL
-564 VSAQNDL
+564 VSARTDL
-571 TAALTGKRPGSGN
+571 AAALTGKRPDSGN
-584 PEALLAG
+584 PVALLAS
-591 IETNLTTWFADH
+591 IETNFTAWS
-603 ADRAALSAMKQDL
+603 ADRTDRTVLSVLQQDL
-616 RDIAWLA
+616 RDISWLA

-647 GDVPAEAEN
+647 GEVTDEVE
-656 TLRQSFDALATLAR
+656 ATLHQSYDAM
-670 TQLHA
+670 A
-675 QELARALPRA
+675 ALARAHLHSQQLAKAAPRA
-685 SSKDKAE
+685 TSKAKAD
-692 AVVAT
+692 AAMAT
-697 APAASATPVRNAA
+697 APATPARNTA

-716 DDIIQIFI
+716 EDIIQIFI

-731 ALINKTL
+731 ALIDKTL
-738 PDWRADASNRDAL
+738 PVWHADVSNRDVL

-766 MVGASD
+766 MVGASE
-772 IAEFAWSVENMLNK
+772 IAEFGWSLENMLNR
-786 VREGK
+786 VREDK
-791 VAPGETMFDLLH
+791 IAPSEAMFDLLY

-808 LPEMVV
+808 LPAMVV

-819 PAPDADVAAL
+819 PATDADIAGLQAQ
-829 RAMADALAENRP
+829 AEALADNRP
-841 VDAAAL
+841 IESV
-847 TASAT
+847 AT
-852 PRAPDEIPAPA
+852 TRVNTSP
-863 AAPSAASVV
+863 AASVPSR
-872 AVEELP
+872 AETPAIQAPADDLP
-878 QLDATL
+878 RLDATL

-889 NETRGHTESVRSE
+889 TETREHTENVRSE
-902 IEKCREGGIGCQVS
+902 IEKIRTSEIGSQVS

-937 MAEASAEIEKLLH
+937 MAEASAEMEKLLH
-950 ACQAHQHP
+950 VYKAHQHP
-958 LDDTA
+958 LDEAA
-963 SALFERLITA
+963 SALFHQLVVAVERLIDF
-973 VELLID
+973 LG
-979 CLSRGDTRATGLLSE
+979 RGETQAASLLSE
-994 FSSVT
+994 FTSVV
-999 QGAHELQTHLAGVE
+999 QEARSLQAQLLGTEPE
-1013 AGAAPAKP
+1013 ASVKPHAPRTVAENTSMPVSLVVAAAPLS
-1021 RAAENVALHPAAP
+1021 AA
-1034 MPAVAVV
+1034 MPARDAG
-1041 APASTPPPAQNTSE
+1041 E

-1065 LEIFLEEASDIMAA
+1065 LEIFLDEGTDIMAA

-1085 KWRGNRTDKTSVAEL
+1085 RWRSDRADRASIAEL

-1115 AMVMG
+1115 AMTMG
-1120 NLGHHTESL
+1120 DLGHHTESL
-1129 LGEIENGRV
+1129 LGEVESGRV
-1138 NADSGL
+1138 HADSEM
-1144 MDLMDEVHDALVT
+1144 MDLLDEVHDALVT
-1157 MIDQMQ
+1157 MIGQMQ
-1163 DHKPVSTFA
+1163 NHKPVSVFA
-1172 KTSARVLALLGHAPS
+1172 ATTAKVLARLGLKPAMRTPS
-1187 VAETP
+1187 V
-1192 AAAVEAEA
+1192 
-1200 ATMVEP
+1200 VEP
-1206 PEPEVPVV
+1206 
-1214 KTAPVASVASAV
+1214 A
-1226 PAVKHDA
+1226 
-1233 LDVHGDRRLETH
+1233 DRRNETAASDAPATLEPLV
-1245 IDRRADGAAAA
+1245 GY
-1256 AAVPTDVH
+1256 
-1264 AVPPILGMTIGED
+1264 VPPTAEVEIREADSGRRTEGEE
-1277 SVMAESEAPDAQNN
+1277 ATESAGT
-1291 RRAAAEID
+1291 D
-1299 RRGQIRVRTSLLNNL
+1299 RRGQVRVRTALLNEL
-1314 VNFAGEVSISRSRM
+1314 VNYAGEVSISRSRM

-1336 DNLAELNRNTTRF
+1336 ENLAELNRNTTRF

-1356 EIQSESQILARA
+1356 EIQSESQIMARA
-1368 QEAASQ
+1368 QAVASQ

-1387 SRLQTLSRSLAESL
+1387 TGLQTLSRSLAESL

-1422 QQQARINTELQEG
+1422 IQQARINTELQEG

-1457 TGRELGKRVD
+1457 TARELGKRVELD
-1467 LELVGAE
+1467 LIGAE

-1487 PFEHMIRNAVDH
+1487 PFEHMIRNALDH
-1499 GLEDEAERKHAGKP
+1499 GLESEDERKHAGKS
-1513 ETGRIRI
+1513 EVGHIRI

-1574 FSTAGTVTQ
+1574 FSTASTVTL

-1611 GVGTTFIIRLPL
+1611 GVGTSFIIRLPL

-1681 AVRLGISPQP
+1681 AVRLGIQPQP
-1691 PNGRKVPVLL
+1691 PAGRKVPVLL

-1726 LGPQLAGI
+1726 LGAQLAGI
-1734 EGLGGATILGDGSVV
+1734 EGLGGATILGDGSVQQS
-1749 LILDVPGLWLTE
+1749 
-1761 EGMHVVRGLH
+1761 LH
-1771 AETDVTI
+1771 
-1778 PDVADTSPEMVAE
+1778 
-1791 VSVPAPA
+1791 PA
-1798 RRNAIVMVVDDSI
+1798 RWDLI
-1811 TVRKVTQR
+1811 
-1819 HLQKR
+1819 
-1824 GIDVLLAKDG
+1824 G
-1834 VDAVDQLRDQVPD
+1834 RDH
-1847 VMLVDIEMPR
+1847 VDISSGSVVWP
-1857 MDGYELTSRV
+1857 
-1867 RSDSRLKQ
+1867 
-1875 VPIIMITSRAGDKH
+1875 
-1889 RDKALALGV
+1889 
-1898 NEYMTKPYQ
+1898 
-1907 EEELFAR
+1907 
-1914 INSLLPAHLAS
+1914 

>member
-9 PSTLG
+9 PNTLG

-80 LSGKTAPE
+80 LSGKVASD
-88 APVIET
+88 AAVIET

-110 AGQPD
+110 FGQPD

-122 LLNELRDLRGAEPLN
+122 LLNELRALRGAEPLN

-147 VRPPRV
+147 VRPPQI
-153 ENAAARLSEP
+153 ENAAAKLSEA

-185 DTGNRRYLDELSTL
+185 DTGNRRYLDELSSL
-199 IERLQQQA
+199 IERLQQEA
-207 PQSLIEQLF
+207 PLSPVEQLF

-283 YAAEVRRAFALGALL
+283 HAAEVRRAFALEALL

-311 AMQSVAEALNKVI
+311 AMQSVAEALNKEI
-324 EQAQDLLSTYFEQGD
+324 EQAQDLLSTYFENGD
-339 VATLE
+339 AATLE

-354 ATLEMLNVDVLKA
+354 ATLEMLNVEVLKA

-383 LERSESLSLPMA
+383 LERSESLSMSMA

-401 ENSTRDIQAIGSG
+401 ENSTRDIKTPGLS
-414 WKQQVGETIASL
+414 WKKQVEETIAGL
-426 RQRRAGEP
+426 RQQRAGET

-473 ALETFAAAPDQTG
+473 ALETFAAAPGQTA
-486 LLDSVPQHLSQ
+486 LLDAVPQSLNQ

-502 QILGQERAADL
+502 QILGQDRAADL
-513 VVGANQ
+513 VVSANQ
-519 HVQSMRDGRMGAD
+519 HVQNMRDGRMAAD
-532 NAILDALAVAVGTIG
+532 NAILDALAVAVGTVG

-564 VSAQNDL
+564 VSAHNDL
-571 TAALTGKRPGSGN
+571 AAALTGKRPDSGN
-584 PEALLAG
+584 PEALLNG
-591 IETNLTTWFADH
+591 IETNLTAWSADH
-603 ADRAALSAMKQDL
+603 ADRAALSVMQQNL

-623 DSQKQERLGKLC
+623 GSQKQERLGKLC
-635 GQMISLLDMVES
+635 EQMISLLDMVDS
-647 GDVPAEAEN
+647 GEVPDEVEA
-656 TLRQSFDALATLAR
+656 TLRQSYNALAALAR
-670 TQLHA
+670 SQLQA
-675 QELARALPRA
+675 QGLAKAPPRA
-685 SSKDKAE
+685 SSKDKAD

-697 APAASATPVRNAA
+697 APAAPARNAA

-738 PDWRADASNRDAL
+738 PDWHADASSRDAL

-772 IAEFAWSVENMLNK
+772 IAEFGWSIENMLNK

-791 VAPGETMFDLLH
+791 IAPSEPMFDLLYRV
-803 KARDV
+803 RDV

-819 PAPDADVAAL
+819 PAPDADVAVL
-829 RAMADALAENRP
+829 RAMADALADNRP
-841 VDAAAL
+841 VETAIVPKTSTPAEARSPSL
-847 TASAT
+847 TAVPSS
-852 PRAPDEIPAPA
+852 
-863 AAPSAASVV
+863 AAPKD
-872 AVEELP
+872 ELP

-889 NETRGHTESVRSE
+889 NETRGHTENVRNE
-902 IEKCREGGIGCQVS
+902 IAKCRESEIGCPVS
-916 ESLVRAAHTL
+916 ESLARAAHTL

-937 MAEASAEIEKLLH
+937 MAEACAEVEKLLH
-950 ACQAHQHP
+950 VYQTHQHP
-958 LDDTA
+958 FDEPV
-963 SALFERLITA
+963 SALFDRLVTA
-973 VELLID
+973 VDLLID
-979 CLSRGDTRATGLLSE
+979 TLSRGETRASGLLSE
-994 FSSVT
+994 FSSVA
-999 QGAHELQTHLAGVE
+999 QGAHELQLHLM
-1013 AGAAPAKP
+1013 GAEPATAPLKP
-1021 RAAENVALHPAAP
+1021 RAPEATESHPPVSATP
-1034 MPAVAVV
+1034 KPVPVV
-1041 APASTPPPAQNTSE
+1041 APAPAASANE
-1055 TVEENLDPEL
+1055 TIEENLDPEL
-1065 LEIFLEEASDIMAA
+1065 LEIFLEEATDIMAA

-1085 KWRGNRTDKTSVAEL
+1085 KWRSNRADKASVAEL

-1115 AMVMG
+1115 AMTMG

-1129 LGEIENGRV
+1129 LGEVEIGRV
-1138 NADSGL
+1138 DADSEL
-1144 MDLMDEVHDALVT
+1144 MDLLDEVHDALVT

-1163 DHKPVSTFA
+1163 NHKPVSVFA
-1172 KTSARVLALLGHAPS
+1172 ATSANVLARLGHAP
-1187 VAETP
+1187 AP
-1192 AAAVEAEA
+1192 
-1200 ATMVEP
+1200 
-1206 PEPEVPVV
+1206 
-1214 KTAPVASVASAV
+1214 TAPVSRAPSTVAPTVAEPAPYAQEVSPTFGMTESEAPIMAV
-1226 PAVKHDA
+1226 SETPDAHEVPPTFGMTESEAPIMAVSETPDA
-1233 LDVHGDRRLETH
+1233 H
-1245 IDRRADGAAAA
+1245 IDRRADGEEAFEAGTAA
-1256 AAVPTDVH
+1256 
-1264 AVPPILGMTIGED
+1264 
-1277 SVMAESEAPDAQNN
+1277 
-1291 RRAAAEID
+1291 D
-1299 RRGQIRVRTSLLNNL
+1299 RRGQIRVRTALLNDL
-1314 VNFAGEVSISRSRM
+1314 VNYAGEVSISRSRM

-1336 DNLAELNRNTTRF
+1336 ENLAELNRNTTRF

-1368 QEAASQ
+1368 QEVASQ

-1387 SRLQTLSRSLAESL
+1387 TTLQTLSRSLAESL

-1422 QQQARINTELQEG
+1422 IQQARINTELQEG

-1457 TGRELGKRVD
+1457 TARELGKRVV

-1487 PFEHMIRNAVDH
+1487 PFEHMIRNALDH
-1499 GLEDEAERKHAGKP
+1499 GIESEAERKHAGKP
-1513 ETGRIRI
+1513 VIGHIRI

-1623 TLSISQALMVRVS
+1623 TLSISQALMVRVN
-1636 EQLYAIP
+1636 EQLFAIP

-1653 PVDQLNSIQ
+1653 PVEQLNSIQ

-1681 AVRLGISPQP
+1681 AVRLGIQPQP
-1691 PNGRKVPVLL
+1691 PAGRKVPVLL

-1726 LGPQLAGI
+1726 LGAQLAGI
-1734 EGLGGATILGDGSVV
+1734 EGLAGATILGDGSVI
-1749 LILDVPGLWLTE
+1749 LILDLPGLWLTE
-1761 EGMHVVRGLH
+1761 EGMHVVRNLQG
-1771 AETDVTI
+1771 E
-1778 PDVADTSPEMVAE
+1778 EMVATAVQE
-1791 VSVPAPA
+1791 VAASDATIEIEAPA
-1798 RRNAIVMVVDDSI
+1798 AVRRNAIVMVVDDSI

-1819 HLQKR
+1819 HLVKR

-1834 VDAVDQLRDQVPD
+1834 VDAIEQLRDQVPD

-1875 VPIIMITSRAGDKH
+1875 VPIIMITSRAGEKH
-1889 RDKALALGV
+1889 RDKAFALGV

-1907 EEELFAR
+1907 EDELFAR

>member
-40 ESKLRFCATYLHQ
+40 ESKLRFCTTYLHQ

-80 LSGKTAPE
+80 LSGKIAPE

-110 AGQPD
+110 FGQPD
-115 APLRFLP
+115 APLRILP
-122 LLNELRDLRGAEPLN
+122 LLNELRALRGAEPLN

-147 VRPPRV
+147 VRAPQM
-153 ENAAARLSEP
+153 ENAAAKLTEG
-163 DYAVTTRSL
+163 DYAVATRSL

-185 DTGNRRYLDELSTL
+185 DTGNRRYLDELSSL

-207 PQSLIEQLF
+207 PLSPVEQLF

-268 KSMLFEVGQAHSATR
+268 RSMLFEVGQAHSATR
-283 YAAEVRRAFALGALL
+283 HAAEVRRAFALDALL
-298 PGGEEDYGMPTPE
+298 PGNEENYGMPTPE
-311 AMQSVAEALNKVI
+311 AMQSVAEALNQEI
-324 EQAQDLLSTYFEQGD
+324 GQSQDLLSTYFENGD
-339 VATLE
+339 SETLE

-354 ATLEMLNVDVLKA
+354 ATLEMLNVEVLKA

-401 ENSTRDIQAIGSG
+401 ENSTRDIKTPGLS
-414 WKQQVGETIASL
+414 WKKQVDETIAGL
-426 RQRRAGEP
+426 RQLRAGEQ
-434 GGDMAGIEIS
+434 GGDMGGIEIS
-444 DTSLTDSEFKQLVAA
+444 DASLTDSEFKQLVAA

-473 ALETFAAAPDQTG
+473 ALETFAAAPEQTS
-486 LLDSVPQHLSQ
+486 LLDAVPQSLNQ

-502 QILGQERAADL
+502 QILGQDRAAGL
-513 VVGANQ
+513 VVNANL
-519 HVQSMRDGRMGAD
+519 HVQNMRDGRMAAD
-532 NAILDALAVAVGTIG
+532 NAILDSLAVAVGTIG

-555 DRPNLEALL
+555 DRPNLVALL
-564 VSAQNDL
+564 ISAHNDL
-571 TAALTGKRPGSGN
+571 AVALTGKRPDSGN
-584 PEALLAG
+584 PEALLNG
-591 IETNLTTWFADH
+591 IETSLTAWSADH
-603 ADRAALSAMKQDL
+603 ADSAALTAMQQNL

-623 DSQKQERLGKLC
+623 GTQQQERLGKLC
-635 GQMISLLDMVES
+635 GQMISLLDMVDS
-647 GDVPAEAEN
+647 GEVPDEVEF
-656 TLRQSFDALATLAR
+656 TLRQSYDALAALAR
-670 TQLHA
+670 SQLKA
-675 QELARALPRA
+675 QELAKAPPRA
-685 SSKDKAE
+685 SSKAKAD
-692 AVVAT
+692 AVVVA
-697 APAASATPVRNAA
+697 APARNAA

-738 PDWRADASNRDAL
+738 PDWHADSANRDAL

-766 MVGASD
+766 MVGASE
-772 IAEFAWSVENMLNK
+772 IAEFGWSMENMLNK

-791 VAPGETMFDLLH
+791 SAPSEPMFDLLYRV
-803 KARDV
+803 RDV
-808 LPEMVV
+808 LPEMVA

-819 PAPDADVAAL
+819 PAPDADVALL
-829 RAMADALAENRP
+829 RAMADALADNRP
-841 VDAAAL
+841 VDAAGL
-847 TASAT
+847 TASAPPGPT
-852 PRAPDEIPAPA
+852 VDTQKPVATTSVA
-863 AAPSAASVV
+863 SAESD
-872 AVEELP
+872 EELP
-878 QLDATL
+878 ELDATL

-889 NETRGHTESVRSE
+889 NETRGHTENVRSE
-902 IEKCREGGIGCQVS
+902 IEKCRASEIGCQVT

-937 MAEASAEIEKLLH
+937 MAEASAEVEKLLH
-950 ACQAHQHP
+950 AYQAHQHP
-958 LDDTA
+958 LDEPGA
-963 SALFERLITA
+963 GLFDRLVNAVERL
-973 VELLID
+973 VD
-979 CLSRGDTRATGLLSE
+979 SLSRGETRASGLLSE
-994 FSSVT
+994 FSSVA
-999 QGAHELQTHLAGVE
+999 QGARELQSHLTGHETAAVT
-1013 AGAAPAKP
+1013 AAPPVPESAAA
-1021 RAAENVALHPAAP
+1021 RAPVAATLMPAA
-1034 MPAVAVV
+1034 
-1041 APASTPPPAQNTSE
+1041 NTNE
-1055 TVEENLDPEL
+1055 TIEEDLDPEL
-1065 LEIFLEEASDIMAA
+1065 LEIFLEEATDIMAA

-1085 KWRGNRTDKTSVAEL
+1085 KWRSNRADKASVAEL

-1115 AMVMG
+1115 AMTMG

-1129 LGEIENGRV
+1129 LGEAESGRV
-1138 NADSGL
+1138 DADSGL
-1144 MDLMDEVHDALVT
+1144 MDLLDEVHDALVT
-1157 MIDQMQ
+1157 MIGQMQ
-1163 DHKPVSTFA
+1163 NHKPVAVFA
-1172 KTSARVLALLGHAPS
+1172 ATSAKVLARLGQAP
-1187 VAETP
+1187 AP
-1192 AAAVEAEA
+1192 AARTSA
-1200 ATMVEP
+1200 ATTP
-1206 PEPEVPVV
+1206 
-1214 KTAPVASVASAV
+1214 TDASAV
-1226 PAVKHDA
+1226 EDTTPHAAEYPLAFAPTVSNATADSGAHDV
-1233 LDVHGDRRLETH
+1233 DV
-1245 IDRRADGAAAA
+1245 
-1256 AAVPTDVH
+1256 VPRPD
-1264 AVPPILGMTIGED
+1264 GED
-1277 SVMAESEAPDAQNN
+1277 TAESAGT
-1291 RRAAAEID
+1291 D
-1299 RRGQIRVRTSLLNNL
+1299 RRGQIRVRTALLNEL
-1314 VNFAGEVSISRSRM
+1314 VNYAGEVSISRSRM

-1336 DNLAELNRNTTRF
+1336 ENLAELNRNTTRF

-1356 EIQSESQILARA
+1356 EIQSESQIMARA
-1368 QEAASQ
+1368 QEVASQ

-1387 SRLQTLSRSLAESL
+1387 SSLQTLSRSLAESL

-1422 QQQARINTELQEG
+1422 IQQARINTELQEG

-1457 TGRELGKRVD
+1457 TARELGKHVE

-1474 VEVDRTVLDRMIG
+1474 VEVDRTVLDRMIS
-1487 PFEHMIRNAVDH
+1487 PFEHMIRNALDH
-1499 GLEDEAERKHAGKP
+1499 GLESGEERKRAGKST
-1513 ETGRIRI
+1513 TGHIRI

-1653 PVDQLNSIQ
+1653 PVEQLNSIQ

-1681 AVRLGISPQP
+1681 AVRLGIP
-1691 PNGRKVPVLL
+1691 PLPPAGRKVPVLL

-1726 LGPQLAGI
+1726 LGAQLAGI

-1761 EGMHVVRGLH
+1761 EGMHVMRDVQGEEVVATAVR
-1771 AETDVTI
+1771 AAVE
-1778 PDVADTSPEMVAE
+1778 PDVAIQIEAP
-1791 VSVPAPA
+1791 VSV
-1798 RRNAIVMVVDDSI
+1798 RRNAVVMVVDDSI

-1834 VDAVDQLRDQVPD
+1834 VDAVEQLRDQVPD

-1889 RDKALALGV
+1889 RDKAFALGV

-1914 INSLLPAHLAS
+1914 INSLLPAHLSF

>member
-29 ALETY
+29 ALEAY

-80 LSGKTAPE
+80 LNGKVLPE

-110 AGQPD
+110 FGQPD
-115 APLRFLP
+115 APLRVLP
-122 LLNELRDLRGAEPLN
+122 LLNELRAMHGAEPLN

-147 VRPPRV
+147 VRPPQM
-153 ENAAARLSEP
+153 EQAAAKLSEA
-163 DYAVTTRSL
+163 DYALTTRSL

-185 DTGNRRYLDELSTL
+185 DTGNRRFLDELSTL

-207 PQSLIEQLF
+207 PLAPIEQLF

-250 IAIGSDR
+250 IAINSDR
-257 SLLRNTSEALV
+257 SLLRNTSEALI

-283 YAAEVRRAFALGALL
+283 HAAEVRRAFALDSLL
-298 PGGEEDYGMPTPE
+298 PGSEENYDLPTPE
-311 AMQSVAEALNKVI
+311 AMQSVAEALNQDI
-324 EQAQDLLSTYFEQGD
+324 GQAQDLMSSYFEQGD
-339 VATLE
+339 AAILE
-344 PLITLLHRMS
+344 PLITLLHKMS
-354 ATLEMLNVDVLKA
+354 ATLEMLNVEVLKA

-383 LERSESLSLPMA
+383 LEPNESLSLPMA
-395 GALLLL
+395 GGMLLL
-401 ENSTRDIQAIGSG
+401 ENSTRDIKTPGLT
-414 WKQQVGETIASL
+414 WKQQVDETTASL
-426 RQRRAGEP
+426 RQLRAGEP
-434 GGDMAGIEIS
+434 ARDMTGIEIS
-444 DTSLTDSEFKQLVAA
+444 DASLSDSEFKQLVAA
-459 VGGEIRINLGKIEE
+459 VGGEIRVNLGKIEE
-473 ALETFAAAPDQTG
+473 ALETFAATPEQTG
-486 LLDSVPQHLSQ
+486 LLDAVPQSLNQ

-502 QILGQERAADL
+502 QILGQDRAADL
-513 VVGANQ
+513 MVGANQ
-519 HVQSMRDGRMGAD
+519 LVLNMHDGRIGAD
-532 NAILDALAVAVGTIG
+532 NEVLDALAVAVGTVG
-547 AYIEGLER
+547 AYIEGLEH
-555 DRPNLEALL
+555 DRPNLELLL
-564 VSAQNDL
+564 VSARTDL
-571 TAALTGKRPGSGN
+571 AAALTGKRPESGD
-584 PEALLAG
+584 PAALLAN
-591 IETNLTTWFADH
+591 IETNLAAWS
-603 ADRAALSAMKQDL
+603 ADRADRTVLSVLQQDL

-635 GQMISLLDMVES
+635 GQMINLLDMVDS
-647 GDVPAEAEN
+647 GEATDEVEA
-656 TLRQSFDALATLAR
+656 TLRQSYEAMAALAR
-670 TQLHA
+670 TQLHM
-675 QELARALPRA
+675 QQLAKATPRA
-685 SSKDKAE
+685 TSKAKAD
-692 AVVAT
+692 AAMAT
-697 APAASATPVRNAA
+697 APAAPARNAA

-716 DDIIQIFI
+716 EDIIQIFI

-738 PDWRADASNRDAL
+738 PDWRADVSNRDAL

-766 MVGASD
+766 MVGASE
-772 IAEFAWSVENMLNK
+772 IAEFGWSLENMLNK

-791 VAPGETMFDLLH
+791 IAPSEAMFDLLYR
-803 KARDV
+803 ARDV

-814 QLEGG
+814 HLEGG
-819 PAPDADVAAL
+819 PATETDIAAL
-829 RAMADALAENRP
+829 QAQAEALADNRP
-841 VDAAAL
+841 IEPL
-847 TASAT
+847 AT
-852 PRAPDEIPAPA
+852 DKI
-863 AAPSAASVV
+863 APSRTATVPSRPETPAIHVP
-872 AVEELP
+872 ADDLP
-878 QLDATL
+878 RLDATL

-889 NETRGHTESVRSE
+889 TETREHTENVRSE
-902 IEKCREGGIGCQVS
+902 VEKIRTSDIGTQVS

-937 MAEASAEIEKLLH
+937 MAEASAEMEKLLH
-950 ACQAHQHP
+950 VYKAHQHP
-958 LDDTA
+958 LDEPV
-963 SALFERLITA
+963 SALFDKLVVA

-979 CLSRGDTRATGLLSE
+979 ILGRGETQADSLLSD
-994 FSSVT
+994 FSSVV
-999 QGAHELQTHLAGVE
+999 QEARALQAQMLGAEPTALPVKPHVPVE
-1013 AGAAPAKP
+1013 IAA
-1021 RAAENVALHPAAP
+1021 HTP
-1034 MPAVAVV
+1034 MPAHP
-1041 APASTPPPAQNTSE
+1041 APAAVSMSAPVPARHTDE

-1065 LEIFLEEASDIMAA
+1065 LEIFLEEGADIMAA

-1085 KWRGNRTDKTSVAEL
+1085 KWRSDRSDRASVAEL

-1115 AMVMG
+1115 AMTMG
-1120 NLGHHTESL
+1120 DLGHHTESL
-1129 LGEIENGRV
+1129 LGEVENGRV
-1138 NADSGL
+1138 HADTEM
-1144 MDLMDEVHDALVT
+1144 MDLLDEVHDALVT
-1157 MIDQMQ
+1157 MIGQMQ
-1163 DHKPVSTFA
+1163 NHKPVSVFA
-1172 KTSARVLALLGHAPS
+1172 ATTAKVLARLGL
-1187 VAETP
+1187 E
-1192 AAAVEAEA
+1192 
-1200 ATMVEP
+1200 
-1206 PEPEVPVV
+1206 PVV
-1214 KTAPVASVASAV
+1214 RKPNVVQ
-1226 PAVKHDA
+1226 PA
-1233 LDVHGDRRLETH
+1233 
-1245 IDRRADGAAAA
+1245 DRRATTVANNEPAALEL
-1256 AAVPTDVH
+1256 VVNH
-1264 AVPPILGMTIGED
+1264 VPP
-1277 SVMAESEAPDAQNN
+1277 
-1291 RRAAAEID
+1291 AAEVEVREVETVRRTEGEVREVETLRRTEGEEATEITGTD
-1299 RRGQIRVRTSLLNNL
+1299 RRGQVRVRTALLNEL
-1314 VNFAGEVSISRSRM
+1314 VNYAGEVSISRSRM

-1336 DNLAELNRNTTRF
+1336 ENLAELNRNTTRF

-1356 EIQSESQILARA
+1356 EIQSESQIMARA
-1368 QEAASQ
+1368 QEVASQ

-1387 SRLQTLSRSLAESL
+1387 SGLQTLSRSLSESL

-1422 QQQARINTELQEG
+1422 IQQARINTELQEG

-1457 TGRELGKRVD
+1457 TARELGKRVELD
-1467 LELVGAE
+1467 LIGAE

-1487 PFEHMIRNAVDH
+1487 PFEHMIRNALDH
-1499 GLEDEAERKHAGKP
+1499 GLESEAERKHAGKS
-1513 ETGRIRI
+1513 EIGHIRI

-1533 ADDGAGLDIAAIRR
+1533 SDDGAGLDIAAIRS

-1574 FSTAGTVTQ
+1574 FSTASTVTQ

-1611 GVGTTFIIRLPL
+1611 GVGTSFIIRLPL

-1653 PVDQLNSIQ
+1653 PVEQLNSIQ

-1681 AVRLGISPQP
+1681 AVRLGIQPQP
-1691 PNGRKVPVLL
+1691 PAGRKVPVLL

-1726 LGPQLAGI
+1726 LGAQLAGI
-1734 EGLGGATILGDGSVV
+1734 DGLGGATILGDGSVV

-1761 EGMHVVRGLH
+1761 EGIHIVRNLQG
-1771 AETDVTI
+1771 E
-1778 PDVADTSPEMVAE
+1778 EMVATGVQE
-1791 VSVPAPA
+1791 AAEPKVAFEIEAPAPM
-1798 RRNAIVMVVDDSI
+1798 RRNAVVMVVDDSI

-1819 HLQKR
+1819 HLLKR

-1834 VDAVDQLRDQVPD
+1834 VDAVEQLRDQVPD

-1875 VPIIMITSRAGDKH
+1875 VPIIMITSRAGEKH

-1907 EEELFAR
+1907 EDELLAR
-1914 INSLLPAHLAS
+1914 INSLLPTHLTF

>member
-40 ESKLRFCATYLHQ
+40 ESKLRFCTTYLHQ

-80 LSGKTAPE
+80 LSGKVAPE
-88 APVIET
+88 AAVVET
-94 LIRGILTLPDY
+94 LIRGMLTLPEY

-110 AGQPD
+110 FGQPD
-115 APLRFLP
+115 APLRNLP
-122 LLNELRDLRGAEPLN
+122 LLNELRGMRGAEPLN
-137 QLDLFQPDLD
+137 QLDLFQPNLD
-147 VRPPRV
+147 VRPPQA
-153 ENAAARLSEP
+153 EQAPARLSEA
-163 DYAVTTRSL
+163 DYAVATRSL
-172 RPAFQAILLNWLR
+172 RPAFQATLLNWLR
-185 DTGNRRYLDELSTL
+185 DTGNRRYLDELSTQ
-199 IERLQQQA
+199 IERLQQEA
-207 PQSLIEQLF
+207 PLPLIEQLF

-250 IAIGSDR
+250 IAINSDR
-257 SLLRNTSEALV
+257 SLLRNTSEALI
-268 KSMLFEVGQAHSATR
+268 KAMLFEVGQAHSATR
-283 YAAEVRRAFALGALL
+283 HAAEVRRAFALDALL
-298 PGGEEDYGMPTPE
+298 PGSDENYDMPTPE
-311 AMQSVAEALNKVI
+311 AMQSVAEALKQDI
-324 EQAQDLLSTYFEQGD
+324 EQAQDLLSSYFEQGD
-339 VATLE
+339 ATTLE

-354 ATLEMLNVDVLKA
+354 ATLEMLNVEVLKA

-383 LERSESLSLPMA
+383 LERGESLSLPMA
-395 GALLLL
+395 GAMLLF
-401 ENSTRDIQAIGSG
+401 ENSTRDIKTLSIS
-414 WKQQVGETIASL
+414 WKKQVDETIAGL
-426 RQRRAGEP
+426 RRLRAGET
-434 GGDMAGIEIS
+434 GQDMAGIEIS
-444 DTSLTDSEFKQLVAA
+444 DASLTDSEFKQLVAA
-459 VGGEIRINLGKIEE
+459 VGGEIRVNLGKIEE
-473 ALETFAAAPDQTG
+473 ALETFAATPEQTG
-486 LLDSVPQHLSQ
+486 LLEAVPHFLSQ

-502 QILGQERAADL
+502 QILGQDRAADL
-513 VVGANQ
+513 MVGANQ
-519 HVQSMRDGRMGAD
+519 HVQNMRDGRIGAD

-547 AYIEGLER
+547 AYIEGLEH
-555 DRPNLEALL
+555 DRPNLESLL
-564 VSAQNDL
+564 ISARNDL
-571 TAALTGKRPGSGN
+571 AAALTGKRPDSGN
-584 PEALLAG
+584 PDALLSG
-591 IETNLTTWFADH
+591 IETNLTAWS
-603 ADRAALSAMKQDL
+603 ADRSDRSALYAIQQDL
-616 RDIAWLA
+616 RDVAWLA
-623 DSQKQERLGKLC
+623 ASQKQERLGNLC
-635 GQMISLLDMVES
+635 GQMISLLDMADSEEVTDEI
-647 GDVPAEAEN
+647 EA
-656 TLRQSFDALATLAR
+656 TMRQSYDALATLAHS
-670 TQLHA
+670 QLHS
-675 QELARALPRA
+675 QELARAAPRA
-685 SSKDKAE
+685 TSKAKADA
-692 AVVAT
+692 AVAAV
-697 APAASATPVRNAA
+697 PAASVRRAA
-710 IEVEGD
+710 IEVDADE
-716 DDIIQIFI
+716 DIIQIFI

-738 PDWRADASNRDAL
+738 PDWHADVSNRDAL

-766 MVGASD
+766 MVGASE
-772 IAEFAWSVENMLNK
+772 IAEFGWSLENMLNR

-791 VAPGETMFDLLH
+791 IAASEALFDLLY

-808 LPEMVV
+808 LPEMVA

-819 PAPDADVAAL
+819 LATDADIAGL
-829 RAMADALAENRP
+829 RAQAEALADNRP
-841 VDAAAL
+841 IELISAPNVH
-847 TASAT
+847 ASAPKADVPMPQT
-852 PRAPDEIPAPA
+852 VPA
-863 AAPSAASVV
+863 ADVSGSD
-872 AVEELP
+872 LP
-878 QLDATL
+878 LLDAML

-889 NETRGHTESVRSE
+889 NETREHTGNVRAE
-902 IEKCREGGIGCQVS
+902 IDKCRTSEIGCQVS
-916 ESLVRAAHTL
+916 ESLMRAAHTL
-926 QGSARAVGLKP
+926 QGSARAVGLRP

-950 ACQAHQHP
+950 TCQAHQHP
-958 LDDTA
+958 LDDA
-963 SALFERLITA
+963 VSALFDRLIA
-973 VELLID
+973 AIELLID
-979 CLSRGDTRATGLLSE
+979 FLGRGETRAAGLLDE
-994 FSSVT
+994 FSSVVKE
-999 QGAHELQTHLAGVE
+999 AHALQSHLL
-1013 AGAAPAKP
+1013 GAAPAATTESP
-1021 RAAENVALHPAAP
+1021 RVPESVKTLTPKSVPAAAP
-1034 MPAVAVV
+1034 APAPAPVPAIVSMPAPMFA
-1041 APASTPPPAQNTSE
+1041 ADSGE
-1055 TVEENLDPEL
+1055 TVQEELDPEL
-1065 LEIFLEEASDIMAA
+1065 LEIFLEEAADIMAA

-1085 KWRGNRTDKTSVAEL
+1085 KWRSDRTDKASVAEL

-1115 AMVMG
+1115 AMTMG

-1129 LGEIENGRV
+1129 LGDVEHGRV
-1138 NADSGL
+1138 HADSEL
-1144 MDLMDEVHDALVT
+1144 MDLLDEVHDALVT
-1157 MIDQMQ
+1157 MIDEMQ
-1163 DHKPVSTFA
+1163 NHKPVSVFA
-1172 KTSARVLALLGHAPS
+1172 ATSAKVLVRLGQ
-1187 VAETP
+1187 TP
-1192 AAAVEAEA
+1192 A
-1200 ATMVEP
+1200 
-1206 PEPEVPVV
+1206 PVV
-1214 KTAPVASVASAV
+1214 RASSVVAPVAANTTADTKVEPATEE
-1226 PAVKHDA
+1226 PAVNDGSSAADAESHD
-1233 LDVHGDRRLETH
+1233 VETGRRTE
-1245 IDRRADGAAAA
+1245 
-1256 AAVPTDVH
+1256 
-1264 AVPPILGMTIGED
+1264 GED
-1277 SVMAESEAPDAQNN
+1277 
-1291 RRAAAEID
+1291 AAEVMGTD
-1299 RRGQIRVRTSLLNNL
+1299 RRGQIRVRTALLNEL
-1314 VNFAGEVSISRSRM
+1314 VNYAGEVSISRSRM

-1368 QEAASQ
+1368 QEVASQ
-1374 LGEDFD
+1374 MGEDFD

-1387 SRLQTLSRSLAESL
+1387 SSLQTLSRSLAESL

-1422 QQQARINTELQEG
+1422 IQQARINTELQEG

-1457 TGRELGKRVD
+1457 TARELGKRVE

-1487 PFEHMIRNAVDH
+1487 PFEHMIRNALDH
-1499 GLEDEAERKHAGKP
+1499 GLESEAERKHAGKSV
-1513 ETGRIRI
+1513 TGHIRI

-1533 ADDGAGLDIAAIRR
+1533 SDDGAGLDIAAIRR
-1547 KAIERGLMNSSTN
+1547 KAIERGLMNTGTN

-1574 FSTAGTVTQ
+1574 FSTASTVTQ

-1611 GVGTTFIIRLPL
+1611 GVGTSFIIRLPL
-1623 TLSISQALMVRVS
+1623 TLSISQALMVRVN
-1636 EQLYAIP
+1636 EQLFAIP

-1653 PVDQLNSIQ
+1653 PVEQLNSIQ

-1673 QVYPFMHL
+1673 QIYPFMHL
-1681 AVRLGISPQP
+1681 AVRLGIPPQP
-1691 PNGRKVPVLL
+1691 PSGRKVPVLL

-1726 LGPQLAGI
+1726 LGAQLAGI

-1761 EGMHVVRGLH
+1761 EGIHVVRDLQVE
-1771 AETDVTI
+1771 AEASAVQ
-1778 PDVADTSPEMVAE
+1778 E
-1791 VSVPAPA
+1791 VSDAGVATA
-1798 RRNAIVMVVDDSI
+1798 VRRNAIVMVVDDSI

-1819 HLQKR
+1819 HLQKH

-1834 VDAVDQLRDQVPD
+1834 LDAVEQLRDQVPD

-1875 VPIIMITSRAGDKH
+1875 VPIIMITSRAGEKH

-1907 EEELFAR
+1907 EDELFAR
-1914 INSLLPAHLAS
+1914 ISALLPAHLAF